1 MTNKKLKLA
10 AMSVALT
17 ACVAAQ
23 PMAAHAVEGPD
34 PAEDNAAPQAEP
46 VAESST
52 PAPVAEEG
60 EKQEKVGEQ
69 EEFFPPPVNEEAKSE
84 EQAPAFGP
92 GTKTDDIIIDY
103 KPAEK
108 PEEPGESGKDG
119 ETDGSEGSGETDE
132 TENPDGTYVKGD
144 VIDNSKKDEATGKD
158 GKIGE
163 ATKEETPDSS
173 SSTTVVDPDA
183 EVKKGDPVVGKDED
197 GNTTITTP
205 TETTGTETTTTTG
218 TGKADSSTTIT
229 DTKKGE
235 EINLDDELGKDVR
248 PDWKTDKDAKL
259 GDYTVDKVEPAK
271 DGNSKTLTL
280 KKTSPTEEK
289 EMAAEDIAKLLD
301 VPEGGVEK
309 KEELDE
315 EGNPKTTYTLKK
327 EEISTDENGNTV
339 TRVTY
344 YKITGNTVET
354 TTETTLVLKV
364 EKGTVDVNNE
374 DLTTEIELPS
384 ITAKNTDETKTDV
397 IEISSEKLG
406 EMLQDEYYN
415 NVTGEY
421 VYTENVDGK
430 EYTYKVKKMEDSK
443 PLTNAQLAERLGEGF
458 TGDDN
463 GVYYKGEKLTFDQ
476 MEAVRKTLSYTVEVT
491 EVTKTPG
498 QVEGGQESI
507 ESAKETAK
515 LEAIKAALT
524 DAARNAGINVET
536 DDFKNQ
542 LNTIDPT
549 GKGQLN
555 LSYTDADGNVH
566 TVTLRYNGATV
577 SAPQPGTPDSSKD
590 TETRKD
596 VTDNVITGTAYVTG
610 SNTWTESGS
619 LNGTYVKPG
628 SGELPSLD
636 GWTIASKD
644 PEKGTTTYKKEDT
657 VTSPDGTSTKITRTC
672 TITESSASLSDTEKE
687 EIAWAELLNQHP
699 EYKNKDELK
708 AAGYNIN
715 ISSMDFS
722 GIKCVEWTID
732 ELSES
737 TKTDAKDLNDKLVIP
752 GGKNWS
758 IDEKARTI
766 TVDGKTYDKV
776 TKTNDGYTCTVEDK
790 NGVKTTYTFTKQ
802 AGAPLTPEEIQ
813 TALAGQYSVSADSIR
828 LNADGKTATFTK
840 GNETITVDY
849 STLSETLTVRKDVHT
864 SSSVTDIIK
873 DNKDLE
879 KAYDELWKQIQEIQ
893 SKLLP
898 GEELWIGN
906 LEVTDKTEKTDII
919 KYFTTA
925 ISPENMSKDEL
936 IKALQEQER
945 IAKNSTYVANKGSDY
960 EETKKNYYSG
970 EKTDEFKS
978 FSKAPDGSK
987 IEVYWKLTWW
997 GGYYYYTDA
1006 NGQEVRVHSNTVH
1019 YEEQRDDIGHLDLAS
1034 GSKLDLLPDKD
1045 DKVDQTDCVL
1055 VSKNLKLEWNYDAGN
1070 LVNGKGNQL
1079 VGLDSKISWDDEG
1092 GEGNGHY
1099 EYDRGTPNNC
1109 PDKSAYYKLTGTVAY
1124 DPIKENG
1131 SIKLYQGQRGDY
1143 WTPGI
1148 SAEDQAINAYLKAT
1162 GSSKTAASLTKK
1174 ERDAIVGTYV
1184 VQIGTTGTNST
1195 GESGY
1200 QVYLK
1205 SSELT
1210 AYGYM
1215 TRDANT
1221 CINSTYKRQDG
1232 TWGYVGGYDLMISK
1246 LTQVSEGKVVGQTES
1261 TIKTITAPLSI
1272 RSSQDFANRLLELNK
1287 QTTTHKTSESATAYG
1302 ENTSGGFDGA
1312 YTQNKSET
1320 VTGSGTGKGHYTTF
1334 TEVLKKLFTGSGSK
1348 EHDEGKVSYTYRTT
1362 DKVDTTPVSK
1372 ETVTTT
1378 DAHVDYNYTSIETR
1392 TVTVNGEET
1401 VIVPPVTPP
1410 VDPDT
1415 PDGPVEDE
1423 TPDEVM
1429 TPETPELPAVQD
1441 AAPDEVVLPAEPEL
1455 PAVQDA
1461 TALPQTG
1468 VNWMAALGMAF
1479 SGMLLTIAG
1488 AFASLKYKEKH

>member
-1 MTNKKLKLA
+1 M
-10 AMSVALT
+10 
-17 ACVAAQ
+17 
-23 PMAAHAVEGPD
+23 
-34 PAEDNAAPQAEP
+34 
-46 VAESST
+46 
-52 PAPVAEEG
+52 
-60 EKQEKVGEQ
+60 
-69 EEFFPPPVNEEAKSE
+69 NEEAKKDD
-84 EQAPAFGP
+84 QAPAFGP
-92 GTKTDDIIIDY
+92 GTKTDDITIDY

-108 PEEPGESGKDG
+108 PEEPGKSGEDG
-119 ETDGSEGSGETDE
+119 EADGSEGSGETDE

-144 VIDNSKKDEATGKD
+144 VIDNSKKDEATGED

-248 PDWKTDKDAKL
+248 PNWKTDKDAKL
-259 GDYTVDKVEPAK
+259 GDYTVDKVEPAE
-271 DGNSKTLTL
+271 DGNSKELTL

-289 EMAAEDIAKLLD
+289 EMSAEDIAKLLD

-309 KEELDE
+309 KTDD
-315 EGNPKTTYTLKK
+315 EGNTTYTLKK
-327 EEISTDENGNTV
+327 EETSTDENGNTV
-339 TRVTY
+339 TRTTY
-344 YKITGNTVET
+344 YEITGNSVKTR
-354 TTETTLVLKV
+354 TETTLVLKV
-364 EKGTVDVNNE
+364 EKGTVDVNE
-374 DLTTEIELPS
+374 KDLTTKVELPS

-406 EMLQDEYYN
+406 EMLKDEYYN

-430 EYTYKVKKMEDSK
+430 EYTYKVKKTEYTK
-443 PLTNAQLAERLGEGF
+443 PLTHAQLADRLGEGF
-458 TGDDN
+458 SVDADGD
-463 GVYYKGEKLTFDQ
+463 VCYKGEKLNLDQ

-507 ESAKETAK
+507 KSAEETAK

-524 DAARNAGINVET
+524 DAAKKTGINVDSE
-536 DDFKNQ
+536 DFKNQ

-566 TVTLRYNGATV
+566 TVTLRYDGATV
-577 SAPQPGTPDSSKD
+577 SAPEPGSSDPSKN
-590 TETRKD
+590 TETREDIKD
-596 VTDNVITGTAYVTG
+596 YTVTGTAYVTG

-628 SGELPSLD
+628 SGELPSLE
-636 GWTIASKD
+636 GWTFDGID
-644 PEKGTTTYKKEDT
+644 TEKGTTTYKKEET

-672 TITESSASLSDTEKE
+672 TITESSASLTDAEKE
-687 EIAWAELLNQHP
+687 EIAWKELQ
-699 EYKNKDELK
+699 NKTGKDK
-708 AAGYNIN
+708 ATLLQEGYSID
-715 ISSMDFS
+715 IGSMDFS
-722 GIKCVEWTID
+722 GIKRVEWTID
-732 ELSES
+732 TLSES
-737 TKTDAKDLNDKLVIP
+737 TKTDTKDLNDKLVIP

-758 IDEKARTI
+758 IDENAGTI
-766 TVDGKTYDKV
+766 TVDGNIYRNV
-776 TKTNDGYTCTVEDK
+776 TKTDDGYTCTVEDK
-790 NGVKTTYTFTKQ
+790 NGVKTTYTFTKK

-840 GNETITVDY
+840 GDETITVDY

-864 SSSVTDIIK
+864 SSSVTGIIK
-873 DNKDLE
+873 DDKDLE

-893 SKLLP
+893 SKLQP
-898 GEELWIGN
+898 GEELRIG
-906 LEVTDKTEKTDII
+906 ETKIDSTTKKEDII
-919 KYFTTA
+919 KYFTKA
-925 ISPENMSKDEL
+925 ISPDDMSKDEL

-970 EKTDEFKS
+970 EKTGEFKY

-987 IEVYWKLTWW
+987 IEVYWKSTWGW
-997 GGYYYYTDA
+997 NGYYYYTDA
-1006 NGQEVRVHSNTVH
+1006 NGQEVRVDSNTVH
-1019 YEEQRDDIGHLDLAS
+1019 SEEQRDDIGHLDLAS
-1034 GSKLDLLPDKD
+1034 GSKLDLLPDED
-1045 DKVDQTDCVL
+1045 GKVNQTDCVL
-1055 VSKNLKLEWNYDAGN
+1055 VSKNLKLEWNYDAGK
-1070 LVNGKGNQL
+1070 LVNGKDNQT

-1092 GEGNGHY
+1092 GKGSGHY
-1099 EYDRGTPNNC
+1099 EYDRGNRNNN

-1131 SIKLYQGQRGDY
+1131 SIKLYQGQWGDY
-1143 WTPGI
+1143 WNPGI
-1148 SAEDQAINAYLKAT
+1148 SAEDEAINAYLKAT
-1162 GSSKTAASLTKK
+1162 GSSKTYRDLTTK
-1174 ERDAIVGTYV
+1174 ERNAIVGTYV
-1184 VQIGTTGTNST
+1184 VKIGTTGTNST

-1215 TRDANT
+1215 SRDANT

-1287 QTTTHKTSESATAYG
+1287 QTTTTHKTGEGATAYG
-1302 ENTSGGFDGA
+1302 ENTSGDFDGT
-1312 YTQNKSET
+1312 YTQKKSET
-1320 VTGSGTGKGHYTTF
+1320 VEGSGTGKGHYTTF
-1334 TEVLKKLFTGSGSK
+1334 TEVLKKIFSGSGSK
-1348 EHDEGKVSYTYRTT
+1348 EHDEGSVSYTHRTT
-1362 DKVDTTPVSK
+1362 DKVNTTPVSK

-1378 DAHVDYNYTSIETR
+1378 DAHVGYNYTSIETR

-1423 TPDEVM
+1423 TPDEVV
-1429 TPETPELPAVQD
+1429 TPETPELPPVQD
-1441 AAPDEVVLPAEPEL
+1441 ATPDAPVLPSDAVL

-1461 TALPQTG
+1461 LPQTG
-1468 VNWMAALGMAF
+1468 MNWMAALGMAF

>member
-69 EEFFPPPVNEEAKSE
+69 EEFTPPVNEEAKSE

-205 TETTGTETTTTTG
+205 TETTGTQTTTTTG

-259 GDYTVDKVEPAK
+259 GGYTVDKVEPAK

-280 KKTSPTEEK
+280 KKTSEPETK
-289 EMAAEDIAKLLD
+289 EMSAEDVAKLLD

-309 KEELDE
+309 KTDD
-315 EGNPKTTYTLKK
+315 EGNTTYTLKK
-327 EEISTDENGNTV
+327 EETSTDENGNTV
-339 TRVTY
+339 TRTTY
-344 YKITGNTVET
+344 YEITGNSVKTR
-354 TTETTLVLKV
+354 TETTLVLKV
-364 EKGTVDVNNE
+364 EKGTVDVDDK
-374 DLTTEIELPS
+374 DLTTKVELPS

-406 EMLQDEYYN
+406 EMLKDEYYN
-415 NVTGEY
+415 NDTGEY
-421 VYTENVDGK
+421 VYTETDANGK
-430 EYTYKVKKMEDSK
+430 EYTYKVKKTEDTK
-443 PLTNAQLAERLGEGF
+443 QLTNKQLADRLGEGF
-458 TGDDN
+458 TADDN
-463 GVYYKGEKLTFDQ
+463 GVYYKGEKLNLDQ
-476 MEAVRKTLSYTVEVT
+476 MEAVRKTLSYTVAVT
-491 EVTKTPG
+491 EVTKNEG

-507 ESAKETAK
+507 KSAEETAK

-566 TVTLRYNGATV
+566 TVTLRYDGATV
-577 SAPQPGTPDSSKD
+577 SAPQPGSSDPSKD

-644 PEKGTTTYKKEDT
+644 PEKGTTTYKKEET
-657 VTSPDGTSTKITRTC
+657 VTSPDGTRTKITRTC

-687 EIAWAELLNQHP
+687 EIAWKELQ
-699 EYKNKDELK
+699 NKTGKDK
-708 AAGYNIN
+708 ATLLQEGYSID
-715 ISSMDFS
+715 IGSMDFS
-722 GIKCVEWTID
+722 GIKRVEWTID
-732 ELSES
+732 TLSES
-737 TKTDAKDLNDKLVIP
+737 TKTDTKDLNDKLVIP

-758 IDEKARTI
+758 IDENAGTI
-766 TVDGKTYDKV
+766 TVDGNIYRNV
-776 TKTNDGYTCTVEDK
+776 TKTDDGYTCTVEDK
-790 NGVKTTYTFTKQ
+790 NGVKTTYTFTKK

-840 GNETITVDY
+840 GDETITVDY

-864 SSSVTDIIK
+864 SSSVTGIIK
-873 DNKDLE
+873 DDKDLE

-893 SKLLP
+893 SKLQP
-898 GEELWIGN
+898 GEELRIG
-906 LEVTDKTEKTDII
+906 ETKIDSTTKKEDII
-919 KYFTTA
+919 KYFTKA
-925 ISPENMSKDEL
+925 ISPDDMSKDEL

-945 IAKNSTYVANKGSDY
+945 IAKSSTYIANKGSDY

-970 EKTDEFKS
+970 EKTGEFKY

-987 IEVYWKLTWW
+987 IEVYWKSTWGW
-997 GGYYYYTDA
+997 NGYYYYTDA
-1006 NGQEVRVHSNTVH
+1006 NGHEVRVDSNTVH
-1019 YEEQRDDIGHLDLAS
+1019 SEEQRDDIKHLDLAS
-1034 GSKLDLLPDKD
+1034 GSKLDLLPDED
-1045 DKVDQTDCVL
+1045 GKVNQTDCVL
-1055 VSKNLKLEWNYDAGN
+1055 VSKDLKLEWNYDAGN
-1070 LVNGKGNQL
+1070 LVNGKGNQT

-1092 GEGNGHY
+1092 GEGSGHY
-1099 EYDRGTPNNC
+1099 EYDRGNRNNN

-1131 SIKLYQGQRGDY
+1131 SIKLYQGGYDGWY
-1143 WTPGI
+1143 WV

-1184 VQIGTTGTNST
+1184 VKIGTTGTNST

-1215 TRDANT
+1215 SRDANT

-1232 TWGYVGGYDLMISK
+1232 TWGYVGGYDLMISE
-1246 LTQVSEGKVVGQTES
+1246 LTQVREGKVVGQTES

-1272 RSSQDFANRLLELNK
+1272 RSSQDFAKRLLELNK
-1287 QTTTHKTSESATAYG
+1287 QTTTTHKTGEGATAYG
-1302 ENTSGGFDGA
+1302 ENTSGDFDGT
-1312 YTQNKSET
+1312 YTQKKSET
-1320 VTGSGTGKGHYTTF
+1320 VEGSGTGKGHYTTF
-1334 TEVLKKLFTGSGSK
+1334 TEVLKKIFSGSGSK

-1362 DKVDTTPVSK
+1362 DKVNTTPVSK

-1378 DAHVDYNYTSIETR
+1378 DAHVGYNYTSIETR
-1392 TVTVNGEET
+1392 KVTVNGEET

-1423 TPDEVM
+1423 TPDEVV
-1429 TPETPELPAVQD
+1429 TPETPELPPVQD
-1441 AAPDEVVLPAEPEL
+1441 ATPDAPVLPSDAVL
-1455 PAVQDA
+1455 PAVQD
-1461 TALPQTG
+1461 ALPQTG

-1479 SGMLLTIAG
+1479 SGMLLMVVG
-1488 AFASLKYKEKH
+1488 AFTSLKYKEKH

>member
-34 PAEDNAAPQAEP
+34 SVEDNAAPQAEP
-46 VAESST
+46 VAESPT

-60 EKQEKVGEQ
+60 EKQEEAGEQ
-69 EEFFPPPVNEEAKSE
+69 EEFVPPENDEAKKDD
-84 EQAPAFGP
+84 QAPAFGP

-108 PEEPGESGKDG
+108 PDE
-119 ETDGSEGSGETDE
+119 SGETDE

-144 VIDNSKKDEATGKD
+144 VIDNSKKDEATGED

-205 TETTGTETTTTTG
+205 TETTGTQTTTTTG

-248 PDWKTDKDAKL
+248 PDWKTDKDATL
-259 GDYTVDKVEPAK
+259 GDYTVKEVEPSE

-280 KKTSPTEEK
+280 KKTSDSETK
-289 EMAAEDIAKLLD
+289 EMSAEDVAKLLD
-301 VPEGGVEK
+301 VPEDGVEK
-309 KEELDE
+309 KTDDE
-315 EGNPKTTYTLKK
+315 GKTTYILKK
-327 EEISTDENGNTV
+327 EETSTDENGNTV

-354 TTETTLVLKV
+354 TTETTLKLKV
-364 EKGTVDVNNE
+364 EKGTVDVDE
-374 DLTTEIELPS
+374 KDLTTKVELPS

-406 EMLQDEYYN
+406 EMLKDEYYN

-430 EYTYKVKKMEDSK
+430 EYTYKVKKTENTK
-443 PLTNAQLAERLGEGF
+443 PLTNEQLANRLGEGF
-458 TGDDN
+458 TADAN
-463 GVYYKGEKLTFDQ
+463 GVYYKGEKLNLDQ
-476 MEAVRKTLSYTVEVT
+476 MEAVRKTLSYTVAVT
-491 EVTKTPG
+491 EITKNEG

-507 ESAKETAK
+507 KSAEETAK

-524 DAARNAGINVET
+524 DAAKKTGINVDSE
-536 DDFKNQ
+536 DFKNQ

-577 SAPQPGTPDSSKD
+577 STDLGTPDSSKD
-590 TETRKD
+590 TETREDVKD
-596 VTDNVITGTAYVTG
+596 YTVTGTAYVTG

-628 SGELPSLD
+628 SGELPSLE
-636 GWTIASKD
+636 GWTFDGID
-644 PEKGTTTYKKEDT
+644 TEKGTTTYKKEET

-672 TITESSASLSDTEKE
+672 TITESSASLSDAEKAD
-687 EIAWAELLNQHP
+687 IAWAELLKQHP
-699 EYKNKDELK
+699 EYKNEDELK
-708 AAGYNIN
+708 AAGYNID
-715 ISSMDFS
+715 IGSMDFS
-722 GIKCVEWTID
+722 GIKRVEWTIGT
-732 ELSES
+732 LSES
-737 TKTDAKDLNDKLVIP
+737 TKTDTKDLNDKLVIP

-758 IDEKARTI
+758 IDEKAGTI
-766 TVDGKTYDKV
+766 TVDGNIYRNV

-802 AGAPLTPEEIQ
+802 AGAPLTPDEIQ

-840 GNETITVDY
+840 GDETITVDY

-864 SSSVTDIIK
+864 SSSVTGIIK
-873 DNKDLE
+873 DDKDLE

-893 SKLLP
+893 SKLQP
-898 GEELWIGN
+898 GEELRIG
-906 LEVTDKTEKTDII
+906 ETKIDSTTKKEDII
-919 KYFTTA
+919 KYFTKA
-925 ISPENMSKDEL
+925 ISPDNMSKDEL

-970 EKTDEFKS
+970 EKTDEFKY

-987 IEVYWKLTWW
+987 IEVYWKWTRW

-1006 NGQEVRVHSNTVH
+1006 NGQEVRVHCNTVH
-1019 YEEQRDDIGHLDLAS
+1019 SEEQRDDIGHLDLAS
-1034 GSKLDLLPDKD
+1034 GSKLDLLPDED
-1045 DKVDQTDCVL
+1045 GKVNQTDCVL
-1055 VSKNLKLEWNYDAGN
+1055 VSKDLKLEWNYDAGN
-1070 LVNGKGNQL
+1070 LVNGKGNQT

-1092 GEGNGHY
+1092 GEGSGHY
-1099 EYDRGTPNNC
+1099 EYDRGNRNNN

-1124 DPIKENG
+1124 DPIKDKDG
-1131 SIKLYQGQRGDY
+1131 SIKLYQGQWGDY
-1143 WTPGI
+1143 WNPGI
-1148 SAEDQAINAYLKAT
+1148 SAEDEAINAYLKAT
-1162 GSSKTAASLTKK
+1162 GSSKTYRDLTTK
-1174 ERDAIVGTYV
+1174 ERNAIVGTYV
-1184 VQIGTTGTNST
+1184 VKIGTTGTNST

-1215 TRDANT
+1215 SRDANT

-1232 TWGYVGGYDLMISK
+1232 TWGYVGGYDLMISE
-1246 LTQVSEGKVVGQTES
+1246 LTQVREGKVVGQTES

-1272 RSSQDFANRLLELNK
+1272 RSSQDFAKRLLELNK
-1287 QTTTHKTSESATAYG
+1287 QTTTHKTGEGATAYG
-1302 ENTSGGFDGA
+1302 ENTSGDFDGT
-1312 YTQNKSET
+1312 YTQKKSET
-1320 VTGSGTGKGHYTTF
+1320 VEGSGTGKGHYTTF
-1334 TEVLKKLFTGSGSK
+1334 TEVLKKIFSGSGSK
-1348 EHDEGKVSYTYRTT
+1348 EHDEGKVSYTHRTT
-1362 DKVDTTPVSK
+1362 DKVNTTPVSK

-1378 DAHVDYNYTSIETR
+1378 AAHVGYNYTSIETR

-1401 VIVPPVTPP
+1401 VIVPPV
-1410 VDPDT
+1410 DPDT
-1415 PDGPVEDE
+1415 PDDPVEDE
-1423 TPDEVM
+1423 TPDEVV
-1429 TPETPELPAVQD
+1429 TPETPELPPVQD
-1441 AAPDEVVLPAEPEL
+1441 ATPDAPVLPSDAVL
-1455 PAVQDA
+1455 PAVQD
-1461 TALPQTG
+1461 ALPQTG

>member
-1 MTNKKLKLA
+1 M
-10 AMSVALT
+10 
-17 ACVAAQ
+17 
-23 PMAAHAVEGPD
+23 
-34 PAEDNAAPQAEP
+34 
-46 VAESST
+46 
-52 PAPVAEEG
+52 
-60 EKQEKVGEQ
+60 
-69 EEFFPPPVNEEAKSE
+69 NEEAKKDD
-84 EQAPAFGP
+84 QAPAFGP

-108 PEEPGESGKDG
+108 PEEPGKSGEDG
-119 ETDGSEGSGETDE
+119 EADGSEGSGETDE

-235 EINLDDELGKDVR
+235 EIDLNKELGEVR
-248 PDWKTDKDAKL
+248 PDWKTDKDATL
-259 GDYTVDKVEPAK
+259 GDYTVKEVEPSE
-271 DGNSKTLTL
+271 DGNSKELTL

-309 KEELDE
+309 KTDD
-315 EGNPKTTYTLKK
+315 EGNTTYTLKK
-327 EEISTDENGNTV
+327 EETSTDENGNTV
-339 TRVTY
+339 TRTTY
-344 YKITGNTVET
+344 YEITGTSVKT
-354 TTETTLVLKV
+354 RTETTLKLKV
-364 EKGTVDVNNE
+364 EKGTETKKDQ
-374 DLTTEIELPS
+374 DLSTEAELPDS
-384 ITAKNTDETKTDV
+384 ITVKNGKSELKVSKDILEKALDNGGTYTDTDKNITYTVTKK
-397 IEISSEKLG
+397 EESSTKLSN
-406 EMLQDEYYN
+406 E
-415 NVTGEY
+415 
-421 VYTENVDGK
+421 
-430 EYTYKVKKMEDSK
+430 
-443 PLTNAQLAERLGEGF
+443 QLAKRLGDGF
-458 TGDDN
+458 TYNAADDSIS
-463 GVYYKGEKLTFDQ
+463 YKGEKLTISQND
-476 MEAVRKTLSYTVEVT
+476 VYRKLLSYDVTVT
-491 EVTKTPG
+491 ETIKNEG
-498 QVEGGQESI
+498 QVEGGQASI
-507 ESAKETAK
+507 DKANNDAK

-524 DAARNAGINVET
+524 DAAKKTGINVDSE
-536 DDFKNQ
+536 DFKNQ

-566 TVTLRYNGATV
+566 TVTLRYDGATV
-577 SAPQPGTPDSSKD
+577 SAPQPGSSDPSKD
-590 TETRKD
+590 TETREDIKD
-596 VTDNVITGTAYVTG
+596 YTVTGTAYVTG

-619 LNGTYVKPG
+619 LNGTHVKPG
-628 SGELPSLD
+628 SGELPSLE
-636 GWTIASKD
+636 GWTFDGID
-644 PEKGTTTYKKEDT
+644 TEKGTTTYKKEET

-672 TITESSASLSDTEKE
+672 TITESSASLSDAEKE
-687 EIAWAELLNQHP
+687 EIAWKELQ
-699 EYKNKDELK
+699 NKTGKDK
-708 AAGYNIN
+708 ATLLQEGYSID
-715 ISSMDFS
+715 IGSMDFS
-722 GIKCVEWTID
+722 GIKRVEWTID
-732 ELSES
+732 TLSES
-737 TKTDAKDLNDKLVIP
+737 TKTDTKDLNDKLVIP

-758 IDEKARTI
+758 IDENAGTI
-766 TVDGKTYDKV
+766 TVDGNIYRNV
-776 TKTNDGYTCTVEDK
+776 TKTDDGYTCTVEDK
-790 NGVKTTYTFTKQ
+790 NGVKTTYTFTKK

-840 GNETITVDY
+840 GDETITVDY

-864 SSSVTDIIK
+864 SSSVTGIIK
-873 DNKDLE
+873 DDKDLE

-893 SKLLP
+893 SKLQP
-898 GEELWIGN
+898 GEELRIG
-906 LEVTDKTEKTDII
+906 ETKIDSTTKKEDII
-919 KYFTTA
+919 KYFTKA
-925 ISPENMSKDEL
+925 ISPDNMSKDEL

-970 EKTDEFKS
+970 EKTGEFKY

-987 IEVYWKLTWW
+987 IEVYWKSTWGW
-997 GGYYYYTDA
+997 NGYYYYTDA
-1006 NGQEVRVHSNTVH
+1006 NGHEVRVDSNTVH
-1019 YEEQRDDIGHLDLAS
+1019 SEEQRDDIGHLDLAS
-1034 GSKLDLLPDKD
+1034 GSKLDLLPDED
-1045 DKVDQTDCVL
+1045 GKVNQTDCVL
-1055 VSKNLKLEWNYDAGN
+1055 VSKNLKLEWNYDAGK
-1070 LVNGKGNQL
+1070 LVNGKDNQT

-1092 GEGNGHY
+1092 GEGDGHY
-1099 EYDRGTPNNC
+1099 EYDRGNPNKN

-1124 DPIKENG
+1124 DPIKDKDG
-1131 SIKLYQGQRGDY
+1131 SIKLYQGQWGDY
-1143 WTPGI
+1143 WNPGI
-1148 SAEDQAINAYLKAT
+1148 SAEDEAINAYLKAT
-1162 GSSKTAASLTKK
+1162 GSSKTYRDLTTK
-1174 ERDAIVGTYV
+1174 ERNAIVGTYV
-1184 VQIGTTGTNST
+1184 VKIGTTGTNST

-1215 TRDANT
+1215 SRDANT

-1232 TWGYVGGYDLMISK
+1232 TWGYVGGYDLMISE
-1246 LTQVSEGKVVGQTES
+1246 LTQVREGKVVGQTES

-1272 RSSQDFANRLLELNK
+1272 RSSQDFAKRLLELNK
-1287 QTTTHKTSESATAYG
+1287 QTTTTHKTGEGATAYG
-1302 ENTSGGFDGA
+1302 ENTSGDFDGT
-1312 YTQNKSET
+1312 YTQKKSET
-1320 VTGSGTGKGHYTTF
+1320 VEGSGTGKGHYTTF
-1334 TEVLKKLFTGSGSK
+1334 TEVLKKIFSGSGSK
-1348 EHDEGKVSYTYRTT
+1348 EHDEGSVSYTHRTT
-1362 DKVDTTPVSK
+1362 DKVNTTPVSK

-1378 DAHVDYNYTSIETR
+1378 DAHVGYNYTSIETR

-1410 VDPDT
+1410 ET
-1415 PDGPVEDE
+1415 PVEDE
-1423 TPDEVM
+1423 TPDEVV
-1429 TPETPELPAVQD
+1429 TPETPELPPVQD
-1441 AAPDEVVLPAEPEL
+1441 ATPDAPVLPSDAVL
-1455 PAVQDA
+1455 PAVQD
-1461 TALPQTG
+1461 ALPQTG

>member
-34 PAEDNAAPQAEP
+34 SVEDNAAPQAEP
-46 VAESST
+46 
-52 PAPVAEEG
+52 APVEGKTAEGEVEG
-60 EKQEKVGEQ
+60 EEEKQE
-69 EEFFPPPVNEEAKSE
+69 EFTPPRVNEEAKSE

-92 GTKTDDIIIDY
+92 GTKTDDITIDY

-108 PEEPGESGKDG
+108 PEEPGKSGEDG
-119 ETDGSEGSGETDE
+119 EADGSEGSGETDE

-158 GKIGE
+158 GKIGT

-235 EINLDDELGKDVR
+235 EIDLNKELGEVR
-248 PDWKTDKDAKL
+248 PDWKTDKDATL
-259 GDYTVDKVEPAK
+259 GDYTVKEVEPSE
-271 DGNSKTLTL
+271 DGNSKELTL

-309 KEELDE
+309 KTDD
-315 EGNPKTTYTLKK
+315 EGNTTYTLKK
-327 EEISTDENGNTV
+327 EETSTDENGNTV
-339 TRVTY
+339 TRTTY
-344 YKITGNTVET
+344 YEITGTSVKT
-354 TTETTLVLKV
+354 RTETTLKLKV
-364 EKGTVDVNNE
+364 EKGTETKKDQ
-374 DLTTEIELPS
+374 DLSTEAELPDS
-384 ITAKNTDETKTDV
+384 ITVKNGKSELKVSKDILEKALDNGGTYTDTDKNITYTVTKK
-397 IEISSEKLG
+397 EESSTKLSN
-406 EMLQDEYYN
+406 E
-415 NVTGEY
+415 
-421 VYTENVDGK
+421 
-430 EYTYKVKKMEDSK
+430 
-443 PLTNAQLAERLGEGF
+443 QLAKRLGDGF
-458 TGDDN
+458 TYNAADDSIS
-463 GVYYKGEKLTFDQ
+463 YKGEKLTISQND
-476 MEAVRKTLSYTVEVT
+476 VYRKLLSYDVTVT
-491 EVTKTPG
+491 ETIKNEG
-498 QVEGGQESI
+498 QVEGGQASI
-507 ESAKETAK
+507 DKANNDAK

-524 DAARNAGINVET
+524 DAAKKTGINVDSE
-536 DDFKNQ
+536 DFKNQ

-566 TVTLRYNGATV
+566 TVTLRYDGATV
-577 SAPQPGTPDSSKD
+577 SAPQPGSSDPSKD
-590 TETRKD
+590 TETREDIKD
-596 VTDNVITGTAYVTG
+596 YTVTGTAYVTG

-628 SGELPSLD
+628 SGELPSLE
-636 GWTIASKD
+636 GWTFDGID
-644 PEKGTTTYKKEDT
+644 TEKGTTTYKKEET

-672 TITESSASLSDTEKE
+672 TITESSASLSDAEKE
-687 EIAWAELLNQHP
+687 EIAWKELQ
-699 EYKNKDELK
+699 NKTGKDK
-708 AAGYNIN
+708 ATLLQEGYSID
-715 ISSMDFS
+715 IGSMDFS
-722 GIKCVEWTID
+722 GIKRVEWTID
-732 ELSES
+732 TLSES
-737 TKTDAKDLNDKLVIP
+737 TKTDTKDLNDKLVIP

-758 IDEKARTI
+758 IDENAGTI
-766 TVDGKTYDKV
+766 TVDGNIYRNV
-776 TKTNDGYTCTVEDK
+776 TKTDDGYTCTVEDK
-790 NGVKTTYTFTKQ
+790 NGVKTTYTFTKK

-840 GNETITVDY
+840 GDETITVDY

-864 SSSVTDIIK
+864 SSSVTGIIK
-873 DNKDLE
+873 DDKDLE

-893 SKLLP
+893 SKLQP
-898 GEELWIGN
+898 GEELRIG
-906 LEVTDKTEKTDII
+906 ETKIDSTTKKEDII
-919 KYFTTA
+919 KYFTKA
-925 ISPENMSKDEL
+925 ISPDNMSKDEL

-970 EKTDEFKS
+970 EKTGEFKY

-987 IEVYWKLTWW
+987 IEVYWKSTWGW
-997 GGYYYYTDA
+997 NGYYYYTDA
-1006 NGQEVRVHSNTVH
+1006 NGHEVRVDSNTVH
-1019 YEEQRDDIGHLDLAS
+1019 SEEQRDDIGHLDLAS
-1034 GSKLDLLPDKD
+1034 GSKLDLLPDED
-1045 DKVDQTDCVL
+1045 GKVNQTDCVL
-1055 VSKNLKLEWNYDAGN
+1055 VSKNLKLEWNYDAGK
-1070 LVNGKGNQL
+1070 LVNGKDNQT

-1092 GEGNGHY
+1092 GEGDGHY
-1099 EYDRGTPNNC
+1099 EYDRGNPNKN

-1124 DPIKENG
+1124 DPIKDKDG
-1131 SIKLYQGQRGDY
+1131 SIKLYQGQWGDY
-1143 WTPGI
+1143 WNPGI
-1148 SAEDQAINAYLKAT
+1148 SAEDEAINAYLKAT
-1162 GSSKTAASLTKK
+1162 GSSKTYRDLTTK
-1174 ERDAIVGTYV
+1174 ERNAIVGTYV
-1184 VQIGTTGTNST
+1184 VKIGTTGTNST

-1215 TRDANT
+1215 SRDANT

-1232 TWGYVGGYDLMISK
+1232 TWGYVGGYDLMISE
-1246 LTQVSEGKVVGQTES
+1246 LTQVREGKVVGQTES

-1272 RSSQDFANRLLELNK
+1272 RSSQDFAKRLLELNK
-1287 QTTTHKTSESATAYG
+1287 QTTTTHKTGEGATAYG
-1302 ENTSGGFDGA
+1302 ENTSGDFDGT
-1312 YTQNKSET
+1312 YTQKKSET
-1320 VTGSGTGKGHYTTF
+1320 VEGSGTGKGHYTTF
-1334 TEVLKKLFTGSGSK
+1334 TEVLKKIFSGSGSK
-1348 EHDEGKVSYTYRTT
+1348 EHDEGSVSYTHRTT
-1362 DKVDTTPVSK
+1362 DKVNTTPVSK

-1378 DAHVDYNYTSIETR
+1378 DAHVGYNYTSIETR

-1410 VDPDT
+1410 ET
-1415 PDGPVEDE
+1415 PVEDE
-1423 TPDEVM
+1423 TPDEVV
-1429 TPETPELPAVQD
+1429 TPETPELPPVQD
-1441 AAPDEVVLPAEPEL
+1441 ATPDAPVLPSDAVL
-1455 PAVQDA
+1455 PAVQD
-1461 TALPQTG
+1461 ALPQTG

>member
-34 PAEDNAAPQAEP
+34 SVEDNAAPQAEP
-46 VAESST
+46 
-52 PAPVAEEG
+52 APVEGKTAEG
-60 EKQEKVGEQ
+60 EVEGEEKKQ
-69 EEFFPPPVNEEAKSE
+69 EEFVPPENDEAKKGD
-84 EQAPAFGP
+84 QAPAFGP

-108 PEEPGESGKDG
+108 PEEPGE
-119 ETDGSEGSGETDE
+119 TDE
-132 TENPDGTYVKGD
+132 TENPDSTYVKGD
-144 VIDNSKKDEATGKD
+144 VIDNNKKNEETGKD

-248 PDWKTDKDAKL
+248 PDWSTDEKAKL
-259 GDYTVDKVEPAK
+259 GDYTVKEVEPSE

-280 KKTSPTEEK
+280 KKTSEPETK
-289 EMAAEDIAKLLD
+289 KMSAEDVAKLLD

-309 KEELDE
+309 KTDD
-315 EGNPKTTYTLKK
+315 EGNTTYTLKK
-327 EEISTDENGNTV
+327 EETSTDENGNTV

-344 YKITGNTVET
+344 YEITGNSVKTR
-354 TTETTLVLKV
+354 TETTLVLKV
-364 EKGTVDVNNE
+364 EKGTVDVDDK
-374 DLTTEIELPS
+374 DLTTEIKLPS

-430 EYTYKVKKMEDSK
+430 EYTYKVKKTEDSK

-491 EVTKTPG
+491 EITKTPG

-507 ESAKETAK
+507 KSAEETAK

-687 EIAWAELLNQHP
+687 EIAWNELQ
-699 EYKNKDELK
+699 NKTGKDK
-708 AAGYNIN
+708 ATLIQEGYSID
-715 ISSMDFS
+715 IGSMDFS
-722 GIKCVEWTID
+722 GIKRVEWTID

-758 IDEKARTI
+758 IDEKAGTI

-840 GNETITVDY
+840 GDETITVDY

-987 IEVYWKLTWW
+987 IEVYWKSTWW

-1070 LVNGKGNQL
+1070 LVNGKGNQP

-1092 GEGNGHY
+1092 GEGDGHY
-1099 EYDRGTPNNC
+1099 EYDRGNPNNC

-1131 SIKLYQGQRGDY
+1131 NIKLYQGGYDG
-1143 WTPGI
+1143 WHWV

-1174 ERDAIVGTYV
+1174 ERNAIVGTYV
-1184 VQIGTTGTNST
+1184 VKIGTTDTNST

-1205 SSELT
+1205 TSELT

-1334 TEVLKKLFTGSGSK
+1334 TEVLKKLFSGKGETSYDTGS
-1348 EHDEGKVSYTYRTT
+1348 VSYSYRTPDEVIT
-1362 DKVDTTPVSK
+1362 SAVSK
-1372 ETVTTT
+1372 TTKTTT

-1410 VDPDT
+1410 ET
-1415 PDGPVEDE
+1415 PVEDE
-1423 TPDEVM
+1423 TPDEVV
-1429 TPETPELPAVQD
+1429 TPETPELPPVQD
-1441 AAPDEVVLPAEPEL
+1441 AAPDDAAPETPVLPSDAVL
-1455 PAVQDA
+1455 PAVQD
-1461 TALPQTG
+1461 ALPQTG

>member
-1 MTNKKLKLA
+1 M
-10 AMSVALT
+10 
-17 ACVAAQ
+17 
-23 PMAAHAVEGPD
+23 
-34 PAEDNAAPQAEP
+34 
-46 VAESST
+46 
-52 PAPVAEEG
+52 
-60 EKQEKVGEQ
+60 
-69 EEFFPPPVNEEAKSE
+69 NEEAKSE

-92 GTKTDDIIIDY
+92 GTKTDDITIDY

-108 PEEPGESGKDG
+108 PEQPGKSGEDG
-119 ETDGSEGSGETDE
+119 EADGSEGSGETDE

-158 GKIGE
+158 GKIGT

-259 GDYTVDKVEPAK
+259 GGYTVDKVEPAK

-280 KKTSPTEEK
+280 KKTSEPETK
-289 EMAAEDIAKLLD
+289 EMSAEDVAKLLD
-301 VPEGGVEK
+301 VPEDGVEK
-309 KEELDE
+309 KTDDE
-315 EGNPKTTYTLKK
+315 GKTTYILKK
-327 EEISTDENGNTV
+327 EETSTDENGNTV
-339 TRVTY
+339 TRTTY
-344 YKITGNTVET
+344 YEITGNSVKTR
-354 TTETTLVLKV
+354 TETTLVLKV
-364 EKGTVDVNNE
+364 EKGTVDVDNE
-374 DLTTEIELPS
+374 DLTTEIKLPS
-384 ITAKNTDETKTDV
+384 IKDE
-397 IEISSEKLG
+397 S
-406 EMLQDEYYN
+406 
-415 NVTGEY
+415 
-421 VYTENVDGK
+421 GK
-430 EYTYKVKKMEDSK
+430 EILSAKQLNDLLKDQKPDKDGTYKIEKEANGKTYLYTITESTDQGTL
-443 PLTNAQLAERLGEGF
+443 LTNKQLADRLGKGF
-458 TGDDN
+458 TADDN

-476 MEAVRKTLSYTVEVT
+476 MDAVRKTLSYTVAVT
-491 EVTKTPG
+491 EITKAPG

-507 ESAKETAK
+507 KSAEETAK

-524 DAARNAGINVET
+524 DAAKKTGINVDSE
-536 DDFKNQ
+536 DFKNQ

-566 TVTLRYNGATV
+566 TVTLRYDGATV
-577 SAPQPGTPDSSKD
+577 SAPQPGSSDPSKN
-590 TETRKD
+590 TETREDVKD
-596 VTDNVITGTAYVTG
+596 NTVTGTAYVTG

-636 GWTIASKD
+636 GWTVASKD
-644 PEKGTTTYKKEDT
+644 PEKGTTTYKKEET

-672 TITESSASLSDTEKE
+672 TITESSASLTDAEKE
-687 EIAWAELLNQHP
+687 EIAWKELQ
-699 EYKNKDELK
+699 NKTGKDK
-708 AAGYNIN
+708 ATLLQEGYSID
-715 ISSMDFS
+715 IGSMDFS
-722 GIKCVEWTID
+722 GIKRVEWTID
-732 ELSES
+732 TLSES
-737 TKTDAKDLNDKLVIP
+737 TKTDTKDLNDKLVIP

-758 IDEKARTI
+758 IDENAGTI
-766 TVDGKTYDKV
+766 TVDGNIYRNV
-776 TKTNDGYTCTVEDK
+776 TKTDDGYTCTVEDK
-790 NGVKTTYTFTKQ
+790 NGVKTTYTFTKK

-840 GNETITVDY
+840 GDETITVDY

-864 SSSVTDIIK
+864 SSSVTGIIK
-873 DNKDLE
+873 DDKDLE

-893 SKLLP
+893 SKLQP
-898 GEELWIGN
+898 GEELRIG
-906 LEVTDKTEKTDII
+906 ETKIDSTTKKEDII
-919 KYFTTA
+919 KYFTKA
-925 ISPENMSKDEL
+925 ISPDDMSKDEL

-970 EKTDEFKS
+970 EKTGEFKY

-987 IEVYWKLTWW
+987 IEVYWKSTWGW
-997 GGYYYYTDA
+997 NGYYYYTDA
-1006 NGQEVRVHSNTVH
+1006 NGHEVRVDSNTVH
-1019 YEEQRDDIGHLDLAS
+1019 SEEQRDDIKHLDLAS
-1034 GSKLDLLPDKD
+1034 GSKLDLLPDED
-1045 DKVDQTDCVL
+1045 GKVNQTDCVL
-1055 VSKNLKLEWNYDAGN
+1055 VSKNLKLEWNYDAGK
-1070 LVNGKGNQL
+1070 LVNGKDNQT

-1092 GEGNGHY
+1092 GEGSGHY
-1099 EYDRGTPNNC
+1099 EYDRGNRNNN

-1131 SIKLYQGQRGDY
+1131 SIKLYQGQWGDY
-1143 WTPGI
+1143 WNPGI
-1148 SAEDQAINAYLKAT
+1148 SAEDEAINAYLKAT
-1162 GSSKTAASLTKK
+1162 GSSKTYRDLTTK
-1174 ERDAIVGTYV
+1174 ERNAIVGTYV
-1184 VQIGTTGTNST
+1184 VKIGTTGTNST

-1215 TRDANT
+1215 SRDANT

-1232 TWGYVGGYDLMISK
+1232 TWGYVGGYDLMISE
-1246 LTQVSEGKVVGQTES
+1246 LTQVREGKVVGQTES

-1272 RSSQDFANRLLELNK
+1272 RSSQDFAKRLLELNK
-1287 QTTTHKTSESATAYG
+1287 QTTTTHKTGEGATAYG
-1302 ENTSGGFDGA
+1302 ENTSGDFDGA
-1312 YTQNKSET
+1312 YTQKKSET
-1320 VTGSGTGKGHYTTF
+1320 VEGSGTGKGHYTTF
-1334 TEVLKKLFTGSGSK
+1334 TEVLKKIFSGSGSK
-1348 EHDEGKVSYTYRTT
+1348 EHDEGSVSYTHRTT
-1362 DKVDTTPVSK
+1362 DKVNTTPVSK

-1392 TVTVNGEET
+1392 KVTVSGEET
-1401 VIVPPVTPP
+1401 VIVPP

-1423 TPDEVM
+1423 IPDEVV
-1429 TPETPELPAVQD
+1429 TPEAPELPPVQDATPDAPVLPSDAVLPAVQD
-1441 AAPDEVVLPAEPEL
+1441 
-1455 PAVQDA
+1455 
-1461 TALPQTG
+1461 ALPQTG

-1488 AFASLKYKEKH
+1488 AFTSLKYKEKH

>member
-46 VAESST
+46 
-52 PAPVAEEG
+52 APVEGKTAEGEVEG
-60 EKQEKVGEQ
+60 EEEKQE
-69 EEFFPPPVNEEAKSE
+69 EFVPPVNDEAKKDD
-84 EQAPAFGP
+84 QAPAFGP

-108 PEEPGESGKDG
+108 PEEPGKSGEDG
-119 ETDGSEGSGETDE
+119 ETDSSEGSGETDE

-205 TETTGTETTTTTG
+205 TETTGTQTTTTTG
-218 TGKADSSTTIT
+218 TGEADSSTTIT

-235 EINLDDELGKDVR
+235 EIDLNKELKNKDGKVKKPTWETKAED
-248 PDWKTDKDAKL
+248 KL
-259 GDYTVDKVEPAK
+259 GDYTVKEVKATEGDP
-271 DGNSKTLTL
+271 NSKTLTL
-280 KKTSPTEEK
+280 KKTSDPETK
-289 EMAAEDIAKLLD
+289 EMSAEDVAKLLD
-301 VPEGGVEK
+301 VPKDGVEK
-309 KEELDE
+309 KTDDE
-315 EGNPKTTYTLKK
+315 GKTTYILKK
-327 EEISTDENGNTV
+327 EETSTDENGNTV

-344 YKITGNTVET
+344 YKITDNTVET

-364 EKGTVDVNNE
+364 EKGTVDVDNE
-374 DLTTEIELPS
+374 DLTTEIKLPS

-406 EMLQDEYYN
+406 KMLDDKNYN
-415 NVTGEY
+415 KDTGEY
-421 VYTENVDGK
+421 VYTETVDGK
-430 EYTYKVKKMEDSK
+430 EYTYKVKKTENTK
-443 PLTNAQLAERLGEGF
+443 PLTPAQLAERLGEGF
-458 TGDDN
+458 TADDN
-463 GVYYKGEKLTFDQ
+463 GVYYKGEKLNFDQ
-476 MEAVRKTLSYTVEVT
+476 MKAVRKTLSYTVEVT

-498 QVEGGQESI
+498 QVEGGEGSI
-507 ESAKETAK
+507 KSAEETAK

-566 TVTLRYNGATV
+566 TVTLRYDGATV
-577 SAPQPGTPDSSKD
+577 SAPQPGSSDPRKD

-628 SGELPSLD
+628 SGELPSLE
-636 GWTIASKD
+636 GWTFDGID
-644 PEKGTTTYKKEDT
+644 TEKGTTIYKKEDT
-657 VTSPDGTSTKITRTC
+657 VTLSDGTITKITRTC

-722 GIKCVEWTID
+722 GIKRVEWTIA

-813 TALAGQYSVSADSIR
+813 TALAGQYSVPADSIR

-840 GNETITVDY
+840 GDETITVDY

-879 KAYDELWKQIQEIQ
+879 KAYDELWKQIQEIR
-893 SKLLP
+893 SKLQP
-898 GEELWIGN
+898 DEELWIG
-906 LEVTDKTEKTDII
+906 KTKIDSTTKKEDII
-919 KYFTTA
+919 KYFTKA

-945 IAKNSTYVANKGSDY
+945 IAKSSTYVANKGSDY

-987 IEVYWKLTWW
+987 IEVYWKSTWW

-1045 DKVDQTDCVL
+1045 GNVDQTDCVL
-1055 VSKNLKLEWNYDAGN
+1055 VSKNLEWNYDAGN
-1070 LVNGKGNQL
+1070 LVNGKGNQP

-1092 GEGNGHY
+1092 GKGNGHY
-1099 EYDRGTPNNC
+1099 EYDRGNPNNC

-1131 SIKLYQGQRGDY
+1131 NIKLYQGGFDDY
-1143 WTPGI
+1143 WYWV

-1162 GSSKTAASLTKK
+1162 GSNKTAASLTKK

-1232 TWGYVGGYDLMISK
+1232 TWGYVGGYDLMISE
-1246 LTQVSEGKVVGQTES
+1246 LTQVREGKVVGQTES

-1272 RSSQDFANRLLELNK
+1272 RSSQDFAKRLLELNK
-1287 QTTTHKTSESATAYG
+1287 QTTTTHKTGEGATAYG
-1302 ENTSGGFDGA
+1302 ENTSGDFDGT
-1312 YTQNKSET
+1312 YTQKKSET
-1320 VTGSGTGKGHYTTF
+1320 VEGSGTGKGHYTTF
-1334 TEVLKKLFTGSGSK
+1334 TEVLKKIFSGSGSK
-1348 EHDEGKVSYTYRTT
+1348 EHDEGSVSYTHRTT
-1362 DKVDTTPVSK
+1362 DKVNTTPVSK

-1378 DAHVDYNYTSIETR
+1378 DAHVGYNYTSIETR

-1410 VDPDT
+1410 VT
-1415 PDGPVEDE
+1415 PPETPVEDE
-1423 TPDEVM
+1423 TPNEVV
-1429 TPETPELPAVQD
+1429 TPETPELPPVQD
-1441 AAPDEVVLPAEPEL
+1441 ATPDAPVLPSDAVL
-1455 PAVQDA
+1455 PAVQD
-1461 TALPQTG
+1461 ALPQTG

>member
-1 MTNKKLKLA
+1 MTNKNLKLA

-34 PAEDNAAPQAEP
+34 SVEDNAAPQAEP
-46 VAESST
+46 
-52 PAPVAEEG
+52 APVEGKTAEGEVEG
-60 EKQEKVGEQ
+60 EEEKQE
-69 EEFFPPPVNEEAKSE
+69 EFVPPENDEAKKDD
-84 EQAPAFGP
+84 QAPAFGP
-92 GTKTDDIIIDY
+92 GTETDDITIDY

-108 PEEPGESGKDG
+108 PEEP
-119 ETDGSEGSGETDE
+119 GETDE

-248 PDWKTDKDAKL
+248 PDWSTDEKAKL
-259 GDYTVDKVEPAK
+259 GDYTVKEVEPSE

-280 KKTSPTEEK
+280 KKTSEPETK
-289 EMAAEDIAKLLD
+289 KMSAEDVAKLLD

-327 EEISTDENGNTV
+327 EETSTDENGNTV

-344 YKITGNTVET
+344 YEITGNSVKT

-430 EYTYKVKKMEDSK
+430 EYTYKVKKTEDSK
-443 PLTNAQLAERLGEGF
+443 PLTNAQLADRLGEGF

-476 MEAVRKTLSYTVEVT
+476 KEAVRKTLSYTVEVT

-507 ESAKETAK
+507 KSAEETAK

-524 DAARNAGINVET
+524 DAAKKTGIDVDSEN
-536 DDFKNQ
+536 FKNQ

-566 TVTLRYNGATV
+566 TVTLRYDGATV
-577 SAPQPGTPDSSKD
+577 SAPQPGSSDPIKD

-596 VTDNVITGTAYVTG
+596 VTDNVITGTAYVNG

-619 LNGTYVKPG
+619 LNGTYVKPD

-636 GWTIASKD
+636 GWTVDTND
-644 PEKGTTTYKKEDT
+644 PEKGTTIYKKEDT
-657 VTSPDGTSTKITRTC
+657 VTSPDGTITKITRTC

-722 GIKCVEWTID
+722 GIKRVEWTID

-758 IDEKARTI
+758 IDEKAGTI

-813 TALAGQYSVSADSIR
+813 TALAGQYSVPADSIR

-840 GNETITVDY
+840 GDETITVDY

-987 IEVYWKLTWW
+987 IEVYWKSTWW

-1070 LVNGKGNQL
+1070 LVNGKGNQP

-1092 GEGNGHY
+1092 GEGDGHY
-1099 EYDRGTPNNC
+1099 EYDRGNPNNC

-1148 SAEDQAINAYLKAT
+1148 SAEDQAINAYLEAT
-1162 GSSKTAASLTKK
+1162 GSNKTAKDLSPK
-1174 ERDAIVGTYV
+1174 ERNAIVGTYV
-1184 VQIGTTGTNST
+1184 VKIGTTGTNST

-1200 QVYLK
+1200 QVYRK
-1205 SSELT
+1205 TSELT

-1287 QTTTHKTSESATAYG
+1287 QTTTHKTSERATAYG

-1312 YTQNKSET
+1312 YTQDKSET

-1334 TEVLKKLFTGSGSK
+1334 TEVLKKLFSGK
-1348 EHDEGKVSYTYRTT
+1348 GDTTHDEGKVSYTHRTT
-1362 DKVDTTPVSK
+1362 DKVNTTPVSK
-1372 ETVTTT
+1372 ETETTT
-1378 DAHVDYNYTSIETR
+1378 NAHVGYNYTSIETR

-1423 TPDEVM
+1423 TPDEVV
-1429 TPETPELPAVQD
+1429 TPETPELPPVQD
-1441 AAPDEVVLPAEPEL
+1441 ATPDDAAPETPVLPSDAVL
-1455 PAVQDA
+1455 PAVQD
-1461 TALPQTG
+1461 ALPQTG

-1488 AFASLKYKEKH
+1488 AFTSLKYKEKH

>member
-34 PAEDNAAPQAEP
+34 SVEDNAAPQAEP
-46 VAESST
+46 
-52 PAPVAEEG
+52 APVEGKTAEGEVEG
-60 EKQEKVGEQ
+60 EEEKQE
-69 EEFFPPPVNEEAKSE
+69 EFVPPVNEEAKSE

-92 GTKTDDIIIDY
+92 GTKTDDITIDY

-108 PEEPGESGKDG
+108 PEEP
-119 ETDGSEGSGETDE
+119 GETDE

-144 VIDNSKKDEATGKD
+144 VIDNNKKNEETGED
-158 GKIGE
+158 GKIGT

-205 TETTGTETTTTTG
+205 TETTGTQTTTTTG

-259 GDYTVDKVEPAK
+259 GGYTVDKVEPAE

-280 KKTSPTEEK
+280 KKTSEPETK
-289 EMAAEDIAKLLD
+289 EMSAEDVAKLLD
-301 VPEGGVEK
+301 VPEDGVEK
-309 KEELDE
+309 KTDD
-315 EGNPKTTYTLKK
+315 EGNTTYILKK
-327 EEISTDENGNTV
+327 EETSTDENGNTV

-354 TTETTLVLKV
+354 RTETTLKLKV
-364 EKGTVDVNNE
+364 EKGTVDVDNE
-374 DLTTEIELPS
+374 DLTTEIKLPS

-406 EMLQDEYYN
+406 EMLKDKYYN
-415 NVTGEY
+415 NDTGEY
-421 VYTENVDGK
+421 VYTETDANGK
-430 EYTYKVKKMEDSK
+430 EYTYKVKKTEDTK
-443 PLTNAQLAERLGEGF
+443 QLTNEQLANRLGEGF
-458 TGDDN
+458 TSDAD
-463 GVYYKGEKLTFDQ
+463 GVYYNGEKLTFDK

-507 ESAKETAK
+507 KSAEETAK

-524 DAARNAGINVET
+524 DAAKKTGINVDSE
-536 DDFKNQ
+536 DFKNQ

-577 SAPQPGTPDSSKD
+577 STDSGTPDSSKD
-590 TETRKD
+590 TETREDVKD
-596 VTDNVITGTAYVTG
+596 YTVTGTAYVTG

-644 PEKGTTTYKKEDT
+644 PEKGTTIYKKEDT
-657 VTSPDGTSTKITRTC
+657 VTLSDGTITKITRTC

-722 GIKCVEWTID
+722 GIKRVEWTIN

-813 TALAGQYSVSADSIR
+813 TALAGQYSVSADSIQ
-828 LNADGKTATFTK
+828 LNAADKTATFTK

-879 KAYDELWKQIQEIQ
+879 EAYDALWKQIQEIR
-893 SKLLP
+893 SKLQP
-898 GEELWIGN
+898 GEELWIG
-906 LEVTDKTEKTDII
+906 KTKIDSTTKKEDII
-919 KYFTTA
+919 KYFTKA

-945 IAKNSTYVANKGSDY
+945 IAKSSTYVANKGSDY
-960 EETKKNYYSG
+960 EATKKNYYSG
-970 EKTDEFKS
+970 EKTDEFKH

-987 IEVYWKLTWW
+987 IEVYWKSTWLW
-997 GGYYYYTDA
+997 YGYYYYTDA
-1006 NGQEVRVHSNTVH
+1006 NGQEVRVDNNTVH
-1019 YEEQRDDIGHLDLAS
+1019 SEEQRDDIGHLDLAS

-1045 DKVDQTDCVL
+1045 GKVDQTDCVL
-1055 VSKNLKLEWNYDAGN
+1055 VSKGLKLEWNYDAGK
-1070 LVNGKGNQL
+1070 LVNGKDNQT

-1092 GEGNGHY
+1092 GEGSGHY
-1099 EYDRGTPNNC
+1099 EYDRGNRNNN

-1124 DPIKENG
+1124 DPIKDKDG
-1131 SIKLYQGQRGDY
+1131 SIKLYQGQWGDY
-1143 WTPGI
+1143 WNPGI
-1148 SAEDQAINAYLKAT
+1148 SAEDEAINAYLKAT
-1162 GSSKTAASLTKK
+1162 GSSKTYRDLTTK
-1174 ERDAIVGTYV
+1174 ERNAIVGTYV
-1184 VQIGTTGTNST
+1184 VKIGTTGTNST

-1205 SSELT
+1205 TSELT

-1215 TRDANT
+1215 SRDANT

-1232 TWGYVGGYDLMISK
+1232 TWGYVGGYDLMISE
-1246 LTQVSEGKVVGQTES
+1246 LTQVREGKVVGQTES

-1287 QTTTHKTSESATAYG
+1287 QTTTHKTSERATASG
-1302 ENTSGGFDGA
+1302 ENTSGDFDGT
-1312 YTQNKSET
+1312 YTQKKSET
-1320 VTGSGTGKGHYTTF
+1320 VEGSGTGKGHYTTF
-1334 TEVLKKLFTGSGSK
+1334 TEVLKKIFSGSGSK
-1348 EHDEGKVSYTYRTT
+1348 EHDEGKVSYTHRTT
-1362 DKVDTTPVSK
+1362 DKVNTTPVSK

-1378 DAHVDYNYTSIETR
+1378 DAHVGYNYTSIETR

-1423 TPDEVM
+1423 TPDEVV
-1429 TPETPELPAVQD
+1429 TPETPELPPVQD
-1441 AAPDEVVLPAEPEL
+1441 ATPDAPVLPSDAVL
-1455 PAVQDA
+1455 PAVQD
-1461 TALPQTG
+1461 ALPQTG

>member
-1 MTNKKLKLA
+1 M
-10 AMSVALT
+10 
-17 ACVAAQ
+17 
-23 PMAAHAVEGPD
+23 
-34 PAEDNAAPQAEP
+34 
-46 VAESST
+46 
-52 PAPVAEEG
+52 
-60 EKQEKVGEQ
+60 
-69 EEFFPPPVNEEAKSE
+69 NEEAKSE

-92 GTKTDDIIIDY
+92 GTKTDDITIDY
-103 KPAEK
+103 KPAAK
-108 PEEPGESGKDG
+108 PEEPGKSGEDG
-119 ETDGSEGSGETDE
+119 EADGSEGSGETDE

-259 GDYTVDKVEPAK
+259 GGYTVDKVEPAK

-280 KKTSPTEEK
+280 KKTSEPETK
-289 EMAAEDIAKLLD
+289 EMSAEDVAKLLD
-301 VPEGGVEK
+301 VPEDGVEK
-309 KEELDE
+309 KTDD
-315 EGNPKTTYTLKK
+315 EGNTTYTLKK
-327 EEISTDENGNTV
+327 EETSTDENGNTV

-344 YKITGNTVET
+344 YEITGNSVKT
-354 TTETTLVLKV
+354 TTETTLKLKV
-364 EKGTVDVNNE
+364 EKGTETKKDQ
-374 DLTTEIELPS
+374 DLSTEAELPDS
-384 ITAKNTDETKTDV
+384 ITVKNGKSELKVSKDILEKALDNGGTYTDTDKNITYTVTKK
-397 IEISSEKLG
+397 EESSTKLSN
-406 EMLQDEYYN
+406 E
-415 NVTGEY
+415 
-421 VYTENVDGK
+421 
-430 EYTYKVKKMEDSK
+430 
-443 PLTNAQLAERLGEGF
+443 QLAKRLGDGF
-458 TGDDN
+458 TYNAADDSIS
-463 GVYYKGEKLTFDQ
+463 YKGEKLTISQND
-476 MEAVRKTLSYTVEVT
+476 VYRKLLSYDVTVT
-491 EVTKTPG
+491 ETIKNEG
-498 QVEGGQESI
+498 QVEGGQASI
-507 ESAKETAK
+507 DKANNDAK

-524 DAARNAGINVET
+524 DAAKKTGINVDSE
-536 DDFKNQ
+536 DFKNQ

-566 TVTLRYNGATV
+566 TVTLCYDGATV
-577 SAPQPGTPDSSKD
+577 SAPEPGSSDPSKN
-590 TETRKD
+590 TETREDIKD
-596 VTDNVITGTAYVTG
+596 YTVTGTAYVTG

-628 SGELPSLD
+628 SGELPSLE
-636 GWTIASKD
+636 GWTFDGID
-644 PEKGTTTYKKEDT
+644 TEKGTTTYKKEET

-672 TITESSASLSDTEKE
+672 TIKESSASLTDAEKE
-687 EIAWAELLNQHP
+687 EIAWKELQ
-699 EYKNKDELK
+699 NKSGKDK
-708 AAGYNIN
+708 ATLLQEGYSID
-715 ISSMDFS
+715 IGSMDFS
-722 GIKCVEWTID
+722 GIKRVEWTID
-732 ELSES
+732 TLSES
-737 TKTDAKDLNDKLVIP
+737 TKTDTKDLNDKLVIP

-758 IDEKARTI
+758 IDENAGTI
-766 TVDGKTYDKV
+766 TVDGNIYRNV
-776 TKTNDGYTCTVEDK
+776 TKTDDGYTCTVEDK
-790 NGVKTTYTFTKQ
+790 NGVKTTYTFTKK

-840 GNETITVDY
+840 GDETITVDY

-864 SSSVTDIIK
+864 SSSVTGIIK
-873 DNKDLE
+873 DDKDLE

-893 SKLLP
+893 SKLQP
-898 GEELWIGN
+898 GEELRIG
-906 LEVTDKTEKTDII
+906 ETKIDSTTKKEDII
-919 KYFTTA
+919 KYFTKA
-925 ISPENMSKDEL
+925 ISPDNMSKDEL

-970 EKTDEFKS
+970 EKTGEFKY

-987 IEVYWKLTWW
+987 IEVYWKSTWGW
-997 GGYYYYTDA
+997 NGYYYYTDA
-1006 NGQEVRVHSNTVH
+1006 NGHEVRVDSNTVH
-1019 YEEQRDDIGHLDLAS
+1019 SEEQRDDIGHLDLAS
-1034 GSKLDLLPDKD
+1034 GSKLDLLPDED
-1045 DKVDQTDCVL
+1045 GKVNQTDCVL
-1055 VSKNLKLEWNYDAGN
+1055 VSKNLKLEWNYDAGK
-1070 LVNGKGNQL
+1070 LVNGKDNQT

-1092 GEGNGHY
+1092 GEGSGHY
-1099 EYDRGTPNNC
+1099 EYDRGNRNNN

-1124 DPIKENG
+1124 DPIKDKDG
-1131 SIKLYQGQRGDY
+1131 SIKLYQGQWGDY
-1143 WTPGI
+1143 WNPGI
-1148 SAEDQAINAYLKAT
+1148 SAEDEAINAYLKAT
-1162 GSSKTAASLTKK
+1162 GSSKTYRDLTTK
-1174 ERDAIVGTYV
+1174 ERNAIVGTYV
-1184 VQIGTTGTNST
+1184 VKIGTTGTNST

-1215 TRDANT
+1215 SRDANT

-1232 TWGYVGGYDLMISK
+1232 TWGYVGGYDLMISE

-1272 RSSQDFANRLLELNK
+1272 RSSQDFAKRLLELNK
-1287 QTTTHKTSESATAYG
+1287 QTTTTHKTGEGATAYG
-1302 ENTSGGFDGA
+1302 ENTSGDFDGT
-1312 YTQNKSET
+1312 YTQKKSET
-1320 VTGSGTGKGHYTTF
+1320 VEGSGTGKGHYTTF
-1334 TEVLKKLFTGSGSK
+1334 TEVLKKIFSGSGSK
-1348 EHDEGKVSYTYRTT
+1348 EHDEGSVSYTHRTT
-1362 DKVDTTPVSK
+1362 DKVNTTPVSK

-1410 VDPDT
+1410 ET
-1415 PDGPVEDE
+1415 PVEDE
-1423 TPDEVM
+1423 TPDEVV
-1429 TPETPELPAVQD
+1429 TPETPELPPVQD
-1441 AAPDEVVLPAEPEL
+1441 ATPDAPVLPSDAVL
-1455 PAVQDA
+1455 PAVQD
-1461 TALPQTG
+1461 ALPQTG

>member
-1 MTNKKLKLA
+1 M
-10 AMSVALT
+10 
-17 ACVAAQ
+17 
-23 PMAAHAVEGPD
+23 
-34 PAEDNAAPQAEP
+34 
-46 VAESST
+46 
-52 PAPVAEEG
+52 
-60 EKQEKVGEQ
+60 
-69 EEFFPPPVNEEAKSE
+69 NEEAKSE

-92 GTKTDDIIIDY
+92 GTKTDDITIDY
-103 KPAEK
+103 KPAAK
-108 PEEPGESGKDG
+108 PEEPGE
-119 ETDGSEGSGETDE
+119 TDE
-132 TENPDGTYVKGD
+132 PETPGDTHLKGD
-144 VIDNSKKDEATGKD
+144 VIDNSKKNEATGKD
-158 GKIGE
+158 GKIGT

-235 EINLDDELGKDVR
+235 EINLDDELGQDVR
-248 PDWKTDKDAKL
+248 PDWKTDKDDKL
-259 GDYTVDKVEPAK
+259 GGYTVDKVEPAE
-271 DGNSKTLTL
+271 DGNSKELTL

-309 KEELDE
+309 KTDD
-315 EGNPKTTYTLKK
+315 EGNTTYTLKK
-327 EEISTDENGNTV
+327 EETSTDENGNTV

-344 YKITGNTVET
+344 YEITGNSVKT
-354 TTETTLVLKV
+354 TTETTLKLKV
-364 EKGTVDVNNE
+364 EKGTETKKDQ
-374 DLTTEIELPS
+374 DLSTEAELPDS
-384 ITAKNTDETKTDV
+384 ITVKNGKSELKVSKDILEKALDNGGTYTDTDKNITYTVTKK
-397 IEISSEKLG
+397 EESSTKLSN
-406 EMLQDEYYN
+406 E
-415 NVTGEY
+415 
-421 VYTENVDGK
+421 
-430 EYTYKVKKMEDSK
+430 
-443 PLTNAQLAERLGEGF
+443 QLAKRLGDGF
-458 TGDDN
+458 TYNAADDSIS
-463 GVYYKGEKLTFDQ
+463 YKGEKLTISQND
-476 MEAVRKTLSYTVEVT
+476 VYRKLLSYDVTVT
-491 EVTKTPG
+491 ETIKNEG
-498 QVEGGQESI
+498 QVEGGQASI
-507 ESAKETAK
+507 DKANNDAK

-524 DAARNAGINVET
+524 DAAKKTGINVDSE
-536 DDFKNQ
+536 DFKNQ

-566 TVTLRYNGATV
+566 TVTLRYDGATV
-577 SAPQPGTPDSSKD
+577 SAPQPGSSDPSKD

-628 SGELPSLD
+628 SGELPSLE

-644 PEKGTTTYKKEDT
+644 PEKGTTTYKKEET

-672 TITESSASLSDTEKE
+672 TITESSASLTDAEKE
-687 EIAWAELLNQHP
+687 EIAWKELQ
-699 EYKNKDELK
+699 NKSGKDK
-708 AAGYNIN
+708 ATLLQEGYSID
-715 ISSMDFS
+715 IGSMDFS
-722 GIKCVEWTID
+722 GIKRVEWTID
-732 ELSES
+732 TLSES
-737 TKTDAKDLNDKLVIP
+737 TKTDTKDLNDKLVIP

-758 IDEKARTI
+758 IDENAGTI
-766 TVDGKTYDKV
+766 TVDGNIYRNV
-776 TKTNDGYTCTVEDK
+776 TKTDDGYTCTVEDK

-840 GNETITVDY
+840 GDETITVDY

-864 SSSVTDIIK
+864 SSSVTGIIK
-873 DNKDLE
+873 DDKDLE

-893 SKLLP
+893 SKLQP
-898 GEELWIGN
+898 GEELRIG
-906 LEVTDKTEKTDII
+906 ETKIDSTTKKEDII
-919 KYFTTA
+919 KYFTKA
-925 ISPENMSKDEL
+925 ISPDNMSKDEL

-970 EKTDEFKS
+970 EKTGEFKY

-987 IEVYWKLTWW
+987 IEVYWKSTWGW
-997 GGYYYYTDA
+997 NGYYYYTDA
-1006 NGQEVRVHSNTVH
+1006 NGHEVRVDSNTVH
-1019 YEEQRDDIGHLDLAS
+1019 SEEQRDDIGHLDLAS
-1034 GSKLDLLPDKD
+1034 GSKLDLLPDED
-1045 DKVDQTDCVL
+1045 GKVNQTDCVL
-1055 VSKNLKLEWNYDAGN
+1055 VSKNLKLEWNYDAGK
-1070 LVNGKGNQL
+1070 LVNGKDNQT

-1092 GEGNGHY
+1092 GEGSGHY
-1099 EYDRGTPNNC
+1099 EYDRGNRNNN

-1124 DPIKENG
+1124 DPIKDKDG
-1131 SIKLYQGQRGDY
+1131 SIKLYQGQWGDY
-1143 WTPGI
+1143 WNPGI
-1148 SAEDQAINAYLKAT
+1148 SAEDEAINAYLKAT
-1162 GSSKTAASLTKK
+1162 GSSKTYRDLTTK
-1174 ERDAIVGTYV
+1174 ERNAIVGTYV
-1184 VQIGTTGTNST
+1184 VKIGTTGTNST

-1215 TRDANT
+1215 SRDANT

-1232 TWGYVGGYDLMISK
+1232 TWGYVGGYDLMISE
-1246 LTQVSEGKVVGQTES
+1246 LTQVREGKVVGQTES

-1272 RSSQDFANRLLELNK
+1272 RSSQDFAKRLLELNK
-1287 QTTTHKTSESATAYG
+1287 QTTTTHKTGEGATAYG
-1302 ENTSGGFDGA
+1302 ENTSGDFDGT
-1312 YTQNKSET
+1312 YTQKKSET
-1320 VTGSGTGKGHYTTF
+1320 VEASGTGSGHYTTF
-1334 TEVLKKLFTGSGSK
+1334 TEVLKKIFSGSGSK
-1348 EHDEGKVSYTYRTT
+1348 EHDEGSVSYTHRTT
-1362 DKVDTTPVSK
+1362 DKVNTTPVSK

-1378 DAHVDYNYTSIETR
+1378 DAHVGYNYTSIETR
-1392 TVTVNGEET
+1392 KVTVNGEET

-1423 TPDEVM
+1423 TPDEVV
-1429 TPETPELPAVQD
+1429 TPETPELPPVQD
-1441 AAPDEVVLPAEPEL
+1441 ATPDAPVLPSDAVL
-1455 PAVQDA
+1455 PAVQD
-1461 TALPQTG
+1461 ALPQTG

-1479 SGMLLTIAG
+1479 SGMLLMVVG
-1488 AFASLKYKEKH
+1488 AFTSLKYKEKH

>member
-1 MTNKKLKLA
+1 M
-10 AMSVALT
+10 
-17 ACVAAQ
+17 
-23 PMAAHAVEGPD
+23 
-34 PAEDNAAPQAEP
+34 
-46 VAESST
+46 
-52 PAPVAEEG
+52 
-60 EKQEKVGEQ
+60 
-69 EEFFPPPVNEEAKSE
+69 NEEAKSE

-92 GTKTDDIIIDY
+92 GIKTDDITIDY
-103 KPAEK
+103 KPAAK
-108 PEEPGESGKDG
+108 PEEPGE
-119 ETDGSEGSGETDE
+119 TDE
-132 TENPDGTYVKGD
+132 PETPGDTHLKGD
-144 VIDNSKKDEATGKD
+144 VIDNSKKDEATGED
-158 GKIGE
+158 GKIGT

-229 DTKKGE
+229 DTKKGDK
-235 EINLDDELGKDVR
+235 IDLNKELKNKDGEVDK
-248 PDWKTDKDAKL
+248 PTWETKTDDKL
-259 GDYTVDKVEPAK
+259 GDYTVDKVENSK
-271 DGNSKTLTL
+271 DGNSKELTL
-280 KKTSPTEEK
+280 KKTSEPETK
-289 EMAAEDIAKLLD
+289 KMSAEDVAKLLD
-301 VPEGGVEK
+301 VPEDGVEK
-309 KEELDE
+309 KTDD
-315 EGNPKTTYTLKK
+315 EGNTTYTLKK
-327 EEISTDENGNTV
+327 EETSTDENGNTV

-344 YKITGNTVET
+344 YEITGNSVKTR
-354 TTETTLVLKV
+354 TETTLVLKV
-364 EKGTVDVNNE
+364 EKGTVDVDE
-374 DLTTEIELPS
+374 KDLTTKVELPS

-406 EMLQDEYYN
+406 EMLKDEYYN

-421 VYTENVDGK
+421 VYTETVDGK
-430 EYTYKVKKMEDSK
+430 EYTYKVKKTEDTK
-443 PLTNAQLAERLGEGF
+443 PLTNKQLADRLGEGF

-463 GVYYKGEKLTFDQ
+463 GVYYKGEKLNLDQ

-507 ESAKETAK
+507 KSAEETAK

-524 DAARNAGINVET
+524 DAAKKTGINVDSE
-536 DDFKNQ
+536 DFKNQ
-542 LNTIDPT
+542 LNTIDPA

-566 TVTLRYNGATV
+566 TVTLRYDGATV
-577 SAPQPGTPDSSKD
+577 SAPQPGSSDPSKD

-628 SGELPSLD
+628 SGELPSFD

-644 PEKGTTTYKKEDT
+644 PEKGTTTYKKEET

-672 TITESSASLSDTEKE
+672 TITESSASLSDAEKE

-722 GIKCVEWTID
+722 GIKRVEWTID
-732 ELSES
+732 TLSES

-758 IDEKARTI
+758 IDENAGTI
-766 TVDGKTYDKV
+766 TVDGNIYRNV
-776 TKTNDGYTCTVEDK
+776 TKTDDGYTCTVEDK

-802 AGAPLTPEEIQ
+802 AGAPLTPDEIQ

-840 GNETITVDY
+840 GDETITVDY

-893 SKLLP
+893 NKLQP
-898 GEELWIGN
+898 DEELWIG
-906 LEVTDKTEKTDII
+906 KTKIDSTTKKEDII
-919 KYFTTA
+919 KYFTKA

-945 IAKNSTYVANKGSDY
+945 IAKSSTYVANKGSDY

-970 EKTDEFKS
+970 EKTGEFKY

-987 IEVYWKLTWW
+987 IEVYWKSTWGW
-997 GGYYYYTDA
+997 NGYYYYTDA
-1006 NGQEVRVHSNTVH
+1006 NGHEVRVDSNTVH
-1019 YEEQRDDIGHLDLAS
+1019 SEEQRDDIKHLDLAS
-1034 GSKLDLLPDKD
+1034 GSKLDLLPDED
-1045 DKVDQTDCVL
+1045 GKVNQTDCVL
-1055 VSKNLKLEWNYDAGN
+1055 VSKDLKLEWNYDAGK
-1070 LVNGKGNQL
+1070 LVNGKDNQT

-1092 GEGNGHY
+1092 GEGSGHY
-1099 EYDRGTPNNC
+1099 EYDRGNRNNN

-1131 SIKLYQGQRGDY
+1131 SIKLYQGGYDGWY
-1143 WTPGI
+1143 WV
-1148 SAEDQAINAYLKAT
+1148 SAEDQAINAYLEAT

-1232 TWGYVGGYDLMISK
+1232 TWGYVGGYDLMISE
-1246 LTQVSEGKVVGQTES
+1246 LTQVREGKVVGQTES

-1272 RSSQDFANRLLELNK
+1272 RSSQDFAKRLLELNK
-1287 QTTTHKTSESATAYG
+1287 QTTTTHKTGEGATAYG
-1302 ENTSGGFDGA
+1302 ENTSGDFDGT
-1312 YTQNKSET
+1312 YTQKKSET
-1320 VTGSGTGKGHYTTF
+1320 VEGSGTGKGHYTTF
-1334 TEVLKKLFTGSGSK
+1334 TEVLKKIFSGSGSK

-1362 DKVDTTPVSK
+1362 DKVNTTPVSK

-1378 DAHVDYNYTSIETR
+1378 DAHVGYNYTSIETR
-1392 TVTVNGEET
+1392 KVTVNGEET

-1410 VDPDT
+1410 ET
-1415 PDGPVEDE
+1415 PVEDE
-1423 TPDEVM
+1423 TPDEVVM
-1429 TPETPELPAVQD
+1429 TPETPELPPVQD
-1441 AAPDEVVLPAEPEL
+1441 ATPDAPVLPSDAVL
-1455 PAVQDA
+1455 PAVQD
-1461 TALPQTG
+1461 ALPQTG

-1488 AFASLKYKEKH
+1488 AFASLRYKEKH

>member
-1 MTNKKLKLA
+1 MLWK
-10 AMSVALT
+10 
-17 ACVAAQ
+17 
-23 PMAAHAVEGPD
+23 
-34 PAEDNAAPQAEP
+34 APTLP
-46 VAESST
+46 RIT
-52 PAPVAEEG
+52 LPRRPNPPLW
-60 EKQEKVGEQ
+60 KVRPQ
-69 EEFFPPPVNEEAKSE
+69 KARSRAKRASRRSLPPPVNEEAKSE

-92 GTKTDDIIIDY
+92 GTKTDDITIDY

-108 PEEPGESGKDG
+108 PEQPGKSGEDG
-119 ETDGSEGSGETDE
+119 EADGSEGSGETDE

-158 GKIGE
+158 GKIGT

-235 EINLDDELGKDVR
+235 EIDLDDELGKDVR

-259 GDYTVDKVEPAK
+259 GGYTVDKVEPAK

-280 KKTSPTEEK
+280 KKTSEPETK
-289 EMAAEDIAKLLD
+289 EMSAEDVAKLLD
-301 VPEGGVEK
+301 VPEDGVEK
-309 KEELDE
+309 KTDDE
-315 EGNPKTTYTLKK
+315 GKTTYILKK
-327 EEISTDENGNTV
+327 EETSTDENGNTV

-354 TTETTLVLKV
+354 TTETTLKLKV
-364 EKGTVDVNNE
+364 EKGTVDVDE
-374 DLTTEIELPS
+374 KDLTTEIELPS

-406 EMLQDEYYN
+406 EMLKDEYYN
-415 NVTGEY
+415 NDTGEY
-421 VYTENVDGK
+421 VYTETDANGK
-430 EYTYKVKKMEDSK
+430 EYTYKVKKTEDTK
-443 PLTNAQLAERLGEGF
+443 PLTNKQLADRLGEGF

-463 GVYYKGEKLTFDQ
+463 GVYYKGEKLNLDQ

-507 ESAKETAK
+507 KSAEETAK

-524 DAARNAGINVET
+524 DAAKKTGINVDSE
-536 DDFKNQ
+536 DFKNQ

-566 TVTLRYNGATV
+566 TVTLRYDGATV
-577 SAPQPGTPDSSKD
+577 SAPQPGSSDPSKD

-628 SGELPSLD
+628 SGELPSFD

-644 PEKGTTTYKKEDT
+644 PEKGTTTYKKEET

-722 GIKCVEWTID
+722 GIKRVEWTID
-732 ELSES
+732 TLSES
-737 TKTDAKDLNDKLVIP
+737 TKTDTKDLNDKLVIP

-758 IDEKARTI
+758 IDENAGTI
-766 TVDGKTYDKV
+766 TVDGNIYRNV
-776 TKTNDGYTCTVEDK
+776 TKTDDGYTCTVEDK

-898 GEELWIGN
+898 GEELWIG
-906 LEVTDKTEKTDII
+906 KTKIDSTTKKEDII
-919 KYFTTA
+919 KYFTKA
-925 ISPENMSKDEL
+925 ISPDNMSKDEL

-945 IAKNSTYVANKGSDY
+945 IAKSSTYVANKGSDY

-970 EKTDEFKS
+970 EKTGEFKY

-987 IEVYWKLTWW
+987 IEVYWKSTWGW
-997 GGYYYYTDA
+997 NGYYYYTDA

-1019 YEEQRDDIGHLDLAS
+1019 SEEQRDDIGHLDLAS
-1034 GSKLDLLPDKD
+1034 GSKLDLLPDED
-1045 DKVDQTDCVL
+1045 GKVNQTDCVL

-1070 LVNGKGNQL
+1070 LVNGKGNQT

-1092 GEGNGHY
+1092 GKGSGHY
-1099 EYDRGTPNNC
+1099 EYDRGDPNKN

-1131 SIKLYQGQRGDY
+1131 SIKLYQGGYDG
-1143 WTPGI
+1143 WHWV
-1148 SAEDQAINAYLKAT
+1148 SAEDQAINAYLKET
-1162 GSSKTAASLTKK
+1162 GSNKTAASLTKK

-1184 VQIGTTGTNST
+1184 VKIGTTGTNST

-1232 TWGYVGGYDLMISK
+1232 TWGYVGGYDLMISE
-1246 LTQVSEGKVVGQTES
+1246 LTQVREGKVVGQTES

-1272 RSSQDFANRLLELNK
+1272 RSSQDFAKRLLELNK
-1287 QTTTHKTSESATAYG
+1287 QTTTTHKTGEGATAYG
-1302 ENTSGGFDGA
+1302 ENTSGGFDGT
-1312 YTQNKSET
+1312 YTQKKSET
-1320 VTGSGTGKGHYTTF
+1320 VEGSGTGKGHYTTF
-1334 TEVLKKLFTGSGSK
+1334 TEVLKKIFSGSGSK
-1348 EHDEGKVSYTYRTT
+1348 EHDEGSVSYTHRTT
-1362 DKVDTTPVSK
+1362 DKVNTTPVSK

-1378 DAHVDYNYTSIETR
+1378 DAHVGYNYTSIETR

-1410 VDPDT
+1410 ET
-1415 PDGPVEDE
+1415 PVEDE
-1423 TPDEVM
+1423 TPDEVV
-1429 TPETPELPAVQD
+1429 TPETPKLPPVQDATPDAPVLPSDAVLPAVQD
-1441 AAPDEVVLPAEPEL
+1441 
-1455 PAVQDA
+1455 
-1461 TALPQTG
+1461 ALPQTG

>member
-34 PAEDNAAPQAEP
+34 SVEDNAAPQAEP
-46 VAESST
+46 VVESST

-69 EEFFPPPVNEEAKSE
+69 EEFTPPPVNEEAKSE

-92 GTKTDDIIIDY
+92 GIKTDDITIDY
-103 KPAEK
+103 KPAAK
-108 PEEPGESGKDG
+108 PEEPGE
-119 ETDGSEGSGETDE
+119 TDE
-132 TENPDGTYVKGD
+132 PETPGDTHLKGD
-144 VIDNSKKDEATGKD
+144 VIDNSKKDEATGED
-158 GKIGE
+158 GKIGT

-259 GDYTVDKVEPAK
+259 GDYTVDKVEPAE
-271 DGNSKTLTL
+271 DGNSKELTL

-309 KEELDE
+309 KTDN
-315 EGNPKTTYTLKK
+315 EGNTTYTLKK
-327 EEISTDENGNTV
+327 EETSTDENGNTV

-344 YKITGNTVET
+344 YEITGNSVKTR
-354 TTETTLVLKV
+354 TETTLKLKV
-364 EKGTVDVNNE
+364 EKGTVDVDE
-374 DLTTEIELPS
+374 KDLTTKVELPS

-406 EMLQDEYYN
+406 EMLKDEYYN

-430 EYTYKVKKMEDSK
+430 EYTYKVKKTENTK
-443 PLTNAQLAERLGEGF
+443 PLTNEQLANRLGEGF
-458 TGDDN
+458 TADAN
-463 GVYYKGEKLTFDQ
+463 GVYYKGEKLNLDQ
-476 MEAVRKTLSYTVEVT
+476 MEAVRKTLSYTVAVT
-491 EVTKTPG
+491 EITKNEG

-507 ESAKETAK
+507 KSAEETAK

-524 DAARNAGINVET
+524 DAAKKTGINVDSE
-536 DDFKNQ
+536 DFKNQ

-566 TVTLRYNGATV
+566 TVTLCYDGATV
-577 SAPQPGTPDSSKD
+577 SAPEPGSSDPSKN
-590 TETRKD
+590 TETREDIKD
-596 VTDNVITGTAYVTG
+596 YTVTGTAYVTG

-628 SGELPSLD
+628 SGELPSLE

-644 PEKGTTTYKKEDT
+644 PEKGTTTYKKEET

-672 TITESSASLSDTEKE
+672 TITESSASLTDAEKE
-687 EIAWAELLNQHP
+687 EIAWKELQ
-699 EYKNKDELK
+699 NKTGRDK
-708 AAGYNIN
+708 ATLLQEGYSID
-715 ISSMDFS
+715 IGSMDFS
-722 GIKCVEWTID
+722 GIKRVEWTID
-732 ELSES
+732 TLSES
-737 TKTDAKDLNDKLVIP
+737 TKTDTKDLNDKLVIP

-758 IDEKARTI
+758 IDENAGTI
-766 TVDGKTYDKV
+766 TVDGNIYRNV
-776 TKTNDGYTCTVEDK
+776 TKTDDGYTCTVEDK

-840 GNETITVDY
+840 GDETITVDY

-864 SSSVTDIIK
+864 SSSVTGIIK
-873 DNKDLE
+873 DDKDLE

-893 SKLLP
+893 SKLQP
-898 GEELWIGN
+898 GEELRIG
-906 LEVTDKTEKTDII
+906 ETKIDSTTKKEDII
-919 KYFTTA
+919 KYFTKA
-925 ISPENMSKDEL
+925 ISPDDMSKDEL

-945 IAKNSTYVANKGSDY
+945 IAKSSTYVANKGSDY

-970 EKTDEFKS
+970 EKTDEFKY
-978 FSKAPDGSK
+978 FSKAPDDSK
-987 IEVYWKLTWW
+987 IEVYWKWTWW

-1006 NGQEVRVHSNTVH
+1006 NGQEVRVDSNTVH
-1019 YEEQRDDIGHLDLAS
+1019 SEEQRDDIGHLDLAS
-1034 GSKLDLLPDKD
+1034 GSKLDLLPDED
-1045 DKVDQTDCVL
+1045 GKVNQTDCVL
-1055 VSKNLKLEWNYDAGN
+1055 VSKNLKLEWNYDAGK
-1070 LVNGKGNQL
+1070 LVNGKDNQT

-1092 GEGNGHY
+1092 GEGSGHY
-1099 EYDRGTPNNC
+1099 EYDRGNRNNN

-1131 SIKLYQGQRGDY
+1131 SIKLYQGGYDGWY
-1143 WTPGI
+1143 WV
-1148 SAEDQAINAYLKAT
+1148 SAEDQAINAYLEAT

-1184 VQIGTTGTNST
+1184 VKIGTTGTNST

-1232 TWGYVGGYDLMISK
+1232 TWGYVGGYDLMISE
-1246 LTQVSEGKVVGQTES
+1246 LTQVREGKVVGQTES

-1272 RSSQDFANRLLELNK
+1272 RSSQDFAKRLLELNK
-1287 QTTTHKTSESATAYG
+1287 QTTTTHKTGEGATAYG
-1302 ENTSGGFDGA
+1302 ENTSGDFDGT
-1312 YTQNKSET
+1312 YTQKKSET
-1320 VTGSGTGKGHYTTF
+1320 VEASGTGSGHYTTF
-1334 TEVLKKLFTGSGSK
+1334 TEVLKKIFSGSGSK
-1348 EHDEGKVSYTYRTT
+1348 EHDEGSVSYTHRTT
-1362 DKVDTTPVSK
+1362 DKVNTTPVSK

-1378 DAHVDYNYTSIETR
+1378 DAHVGYNYTSIETR

-1410 VDPDT
+1410 ET
-1415 PDGPVEDE
+1415 PVEDE
-1423 TPDEVM
+1423 TPDEVVM
-1429 TPETPELPAVQD
+1429 TPETPELPPVQD
-1441 AAPDEVVLPAEPEL
+1441 ATPDTPVLPSDAVL
-1455 PAVQDA
+1455 PAVQD
-1461 TALPQTG
+1461 ALPQTG

>member
-34 PAEDNAAPQAEP
+34 SVEDNAAPQAEP
-46 VAESST
+46 VVESST

-60 EKQEKVGEQ
+60 EKQEEAGEQ
-69 EEFFPPPVNEEAKSE
+69 EEFTPPRMNEEAKKDD
-84 EQAPAFGP
+84 QAPAFGP

-108 PEEPGESGKDG
+108 PEEPGE
-119 ETDGSEGSGETDE
+119 TDE
-132 TENPDGTYVKGD
+132 PETPGDTHLKGD
-144 VIDNSKKDEATGKD
+144 VIDNSKKDEVTGED
-158 GKIGE
+158 GKIGT

-259 GDYTVDKVEPAK
+259 GDYTVDKVEPAE
-271 DGNSKTLTL
+271 DGNSKELTL

-309 KEELDE
+309 KTDN
-315 EGNPKTTYTLKK
+315 EGNTTYTLKK
-327 EEISTDENGNTV
+327 EETSTDENGNTV
-339 TRVTY
+339 TRTTY
-344 YKITGNTVET
+344 YEITGNSVKTR
-354 TTETTLVLKV
+354 TETTLVLKV
-364 EKGTVDVNNE
+364 EKGTETKKDQ
-374 DLTTEIELPS
+374 DLSTEAELPDS
-384 ITAKNTDETKTDV
+384 ITVKNGKSELKVSKDILEKALDNGGTYTDTDKNITYTVTKK
-397 IEISSEKLG
+397 EESSTKLSN
-406 EMLQDEYYN
+406 E
-415 NVTGEY
+415 
-421 VYTENVDGK
+421 
-430 EYTYKVKKMEDSK
+430 
-443 PLTNAQLAERLGEGF
+443 QLAKRLGDGF
-458 TGDDN
+458 TYNAADDSIS
-463 GVYYKGEKLTFDQ
+463 YKGEKLTISQND
-476 MEAVRKTLSYTVEVT
+476 VYRKLLSYDVTVT
-491 EVTKTPG
+491 ETIKNEG
-498 QVEGGQESI
+498 QVEGGQASI
-507 ESAKETAK
+507 DKANNDAK

-524 DAARNAGINVET
+524 DAAKKTGINVDSE
-536 DDFKNQ
+536 DFKNQ

-566 TVTLRYNGATV
+566 TVTLCYDGATV
-577 SAPQPGTPDSSKD
+577 SAPEPGSSDPSKN
-590 TETRKD
+590 TETREDIKD
-596 VTDNVITGTAYVTG
+596 YTVTGTAYVTG

-628 SGELPSLD
+628 SGELPSFD

-644 PEKGTTTYKKEDT
+644 PEKGTTTYKKEET

-672 TITESSASLSDTEKE
+672 TITESSASLTDAEKE
-687 EIAWAELLNQHP
+687 EIAWKELQ
-699 EYKNKDELK
+699 NKTGKDK
-708 AAGYNIN
+708 ATLLQEGYSID
-715 ISSMDFS
+715 IGSMDFS
-722 GIKCVEWTID
+722 GIKRVEWTID
-732 ELSES
+732 TLSES
-737 TKTDAKDLNDKLVIP
+737 TKTDTKDLNDKLVIP

-758 IDEKARTI
+758 IDENAGTI
-766 TVDGKTYDKV
+766 TVDGNIYRNV
-776 TKTNDGYTCTVEDK
+776 TKTDDGYTCTVEDK

-802 AGAPLTPEEIQ
+802 AGAPLTPDEIQ

-840 GNETITVDY
+840 GDETITVDY

-864 SSSVTDIIK
+864 SSSVTGIIK
-873 DNKDLE
+873 DDKDLE

-893 SKLLP
+893 SKLQP
-898 GEELWIGN
+898 GEELRIG
-906 LEVTDKTEKTDII
+906 ETKIDSTTKKEDII
-919 KYFTTA
+919 KYFTKA
-925 ISPENMSKDEL
+925 ISPDNMSKDEL

-970 EKTDEFKS
+970 EKTGEFKY

-987 IEVYWKLTWW
+987 IEVYWKSTWGW
-997 GGYYYYTDA
+997 NGYYYYTDA

-1019 YEEQRDDIGHLDLAS
+1019 SEEQRDDIGHLDLAS
-1034 GSKLDLLPDKD
+1034 GSKLDLLPDED
-1045 DKVDQTDCVL
+1045 GKVNQTDCVL
-1055 VSKNLKLEWNYDAGN
+1055 VSKNLKLEWNYDAGK
-1070 LVNGKGNQL
+1070 LVNGKDNQT

-1092 GEGNGHY
+1092 GEGSGHY
-1099 EYDRGTPNNC
+1099 EYDRGNRNNN

-1131 SIKLYQGQRGDY
+1131 SIKLYQGGYDGWY
-1143 WTPGI
+1143 WV

-1184 VQIGTTGTNST
+1184 VKIGTTDTNST
-1195 GESGY
+1195 GEGGY
-1200 QVYLK
+1200 QVYRK
-1205 SSELT
+1205 TSELT

-1215 TRDANT
+1215 SRDANT

-1246 LTQVSEGKVVGQTES
+1246 LTQVREGKVVGQTES

-1272 RSSQDFANRLLELNK
+1272 RSSQDFAKRLLELNK
-1287 QTTTHKTSESATAYG
+1287 QTTTTHKTGEGATAYG
-1302 ENTSGGFDGA
+1302 ENTSGDFDGT
-1312 YTQNKSET
+1312 YTQKKSET
-1320 VTGSGTGKGHYTTF
+1320 VEASGTGSGHYTTF
-1334 TEVLKKLFTGSGSK
+1334 TEVLKKFFTGSGSK
-1348 EHDEGKVSYTYRTT
+1348 EHDEGKVSYTHRTT
-1362 DKVDTTPVSK
+1362 DADKLKTSAVSK
-1372 ETVTTT
+1372 TTTTVT
-1378 DAHVDYNYTSIETR
+1378 DAHVEYDYTTIETR
-1392 TVTVNGEET
+1392 KVTVSGEET

-1410 VDPDT
+1410 ET
-1415 PDGPVEDE
+1415 PVEDE
-1423 TPDEVM
+1423 TPDEVVM
-1429 TPETPELPAVQD
+1429 TPETPELPPVQD
-1441 AAPDEVVLPAEPEL
+1441 ATPDTPVLPSDAVL
-1455 PAVQDA
+1455 PAVQD
-1461 TALPQTG
+1461 ALPQTG

>member
-46 VAESST
+46 
-52 PAPVAEEG
+52 APVEGKTAEGEVEG
-60 EKQEKVGEQ
+60 EEEKQE
-69 EEFFPPPVNEEAKSE
+69 EFVPPVNDEAKKDD
-84 EQAPAFGP
+84 QAPAFGP
-92 GTKTDDIIIDY
+92 GTKTEDITIDY

-108 PEEPGESGKDG
+108 PEEPD
-119 ETDGSEGSGETDE
+119 ETDE
-132 TENPDGTYVKGD
+132 PETPGDTHLKGD
-144 VIDNSKKDEATGKD
+144 VIDNSKKNEETGED

-197 GNTTITTP
+197 GSTTITTP

-235 EINLDDELGKDVR
+235 EINLDDELGQDVR
-248 PDWKTDKDAKL
+248 PDWKTDKDDKL
-259 GDYTVDKVEPAK
+259 GGYTVDKVEPAE
-271 DGNSKTLTL
+271 DGNSKELTL
-280 KKTSPTEEK
+280 KKTSEPETK
-289 EMAAEDIAKLLD
+289 EMSAEDVAKLLD

-327 EEISTDENGNTV
+327 EETSTDENGNTV
-339 TRVTY
+339 TRTTY
-344 YKITGNTVET
+344 YEITGNSVKTR
-354 TTETTLVLKV
+354 TETTLVLKV
-364 EKGTVDVNNE
+364 EKGTVDVDDK
-374 DLTTEIELPS
+374 DLTTKVELPS

-406 EMLQDEYYN
+406 EMLKDEYYN

-430 EYTYKVKKMEDSK
+430 EYTYKVKKTENTK
-443 PLTNAQLAERLGEGF
+443 PLTHAQLADRLGEGF
-458 TGDDN
+458 SVDADGD
-463 GVYYKGEKLTFDQ
+463 VCYKGEKLNLDQ

-507 ESAKETAK
+507 KSAEETAK

-524 DAARNAGINVET
+524 DAAKKTGINVDSE
-536 DDFKNQ
+536 DFKNQ

-577 SAPQPGTPDSSKD
+577 SAPEPGSSDPSKN

-596 VTDNVITGTAYVTG
+596 VTDNVITGTAYVNG

-619 LNGTYVKPG
+619 LNGTYVKPD

-657 VTSPDGTSTKITRTC
+657 VTSPDGTITKITRTC

-687 EIAWAELLNQHP
+687 EIAWKELQ
-699 EYKNKDELK
+699 NKTGKDK
-708 AAGYNIN
+708 ATLLQEGYSID
-715 ISSMDFS
+715 IGSMDFS
-722 GIKCVEWTID
+722 GIKRVEWTID
-732 ELSES
+732 TLSES
-737 TKTDAKDLNDKLVIP
+737 TKTDTKDLNDKLVIP

-758 IDEKARTI
+758 IDENAGTI
-766 TVDGKTYDKV
+766 TVDGKTYDNV
-776 TKTNDGYTCTVEDK
+776 TKTDDGYTCTVEDK

-840 GNETITVDY
+840 GDETITVDY

-864 SSSVTDIIK
+864 SSSVTGIIK
-873 DNKDLE
+873 DDKDLE

-893 SKLLP
+893 SKLQP
-898 GEELWIGN
+898 GEELWIG
-906 LEVTDKTEKTDII
+906 KTKIDSTTQKEDII
-919 KYFTTA
+919 KYFTKA
-925 ISPENMSKDEL
+925 ISPDNMSKDEL

-970 EKTDEFKS
+970 EKTDEFKY
-978 FSKAPDGSK
+978 FSKAPDDSK
-987 IEVYWKLTWW
+987 IEVYWKWTWW

-1019 YEEQRDDIGHLDLAS
+1019 SEEQRDDIGHLDLAS

-1045 DKVDQTDCVL
+1045 GKVDQTDCVL
-1055 VSKNLKLEWNYDAGN
+1055 VSKNLKLEWNYDAGK
-1070 LVNGKGNQL
+1070 LVNGKDNQT

-1092 GEGNGHY
+1092 GEGSGHY
-1099 EYDRGTPNNC
+1099 EYDRGNRNNN

-1131 SIKLYQGQRGDY
+1131 SIKLYQGQWGDY
-1143 WTPGI
+1143 WNPGI
-1148 SAEDQAINAYLKAT
+1148 SAEDEAINAYLKAT
-1162 GSSKTAASLTKK
+1162 GSSKTYRDLTTK
-1174 ERDAIVGTYV
+1174 ERNAIVGTYV
-1184 VQIGTTGTNST
+1184 VKIGTTGTNST

-1215 TRDANT
+1215 SRDANT

-1232 TWGYVGGYDLMISK
+1232 TWGYVGGYDLMISE
-1246 LTQVSEGKVVGQTES
+1246 LTQVREGKVVGQTES

-1272 RSSQDFANRLLELNK
+1272 RSSQDFAKRLLELNK
-1287 QTTTHKTSESATAYG
+1287 QTTTHKTGEGATAYG
-1302 ENTSGGFDGA
+1302 ENTSGDFDGT
-1312 YTQNKSET
+1312 YTQKKSET
-1320 VTGSGTGKGHYTTF
+1320 VEASGTGSGHYTTF
-1334 TEVLKKLFTGSGSK
+1334 TEVLKKIFSGSGSK
-1348 EHDEGKVSYTYRTT
+1348 EHDEGSVSYTHRTT
-1362 DKVDTTPVSK
+1362 DKVNTTPVSK

-1378 DAHVDYNYTSIETR
+1378 DAHVGYNYTSIETR
-1392 TVTVNGEET
+1392 KVTVNGEET

-1423 TPDEVM
+1423 TPDEVV
-1429 TPETPELPAVQD
+1429 TPETPELPPVQD
-1441 AAPDEVVLPAEPEL
+1441 ATPDAPVLPSDAVL
-1455 PAVQDA
+1455 PAVQD
-1461 TALPQTG
+1461 ALPQTG

>member
-34 PAEDNAAPQAEP
+34 SVEDNAAPQAEP
-46 VAESST
+46 
-52 PAPVAEEG
+52 APVEGKTAEGEVEG
-60 EKQEKVGEQ
+60 EEEKQE
-69 EEFFPPPVNEEAKSE
+69 EFVPPVNDEAKKDD
-84 EQAPAFGP
+84 QAPAFGP

-108 PEEPGESGKDG
+108 PEEPGE
-119 ETDGSEGSGETDE
+119 TDE

-144 VIDNSKKDEATGKD
+144 VIDNNKKNEETGKD

-183 EVKKGDPVVGKDED
+183 EVKKGDPVMGKDED

-205 TETTGTETTTTTG
+205 TETTGTQTTTTTG
-218 TGKADSSTTIT
+218 TGEAKSETTIT

-259 GDYTVDKVEPAK
+259 GGYTVDKVEPAK

-280 KKTSPTEEK
+280 KKTSEPETK
-289 EMAAEDIAKLLD
+289 EMSAEDVAKLLD
-301 VPEGGVEK
+301 VPEDGVEK
-309 KEELDE
+309 KTDDE
-315 EGNPKTTYTLKK
+315 GKTTYILKK
-327 EEISTDENGNTV
+327 EETSTDENGNTV

-430 EYTYKVKKMEDSK
+430 EYTYKVKKTEDSK

-566 TVTLRYNGATV
+566 TVTLRYDGATV
-577 SAPQPGTPDSSKD
+577 SAPQPGTPDSSKG

-596 VTDNVITGTAYVTG
+596 VTDNVITGTAYVNG

-687 EIAWAELLNQHP
+687 EIAWNELQ
-699 EYKNKDELK
+699 NKTGKDK
-708 AAGYNIN
+708 ATLIQEGYSID
-715 ISSMDFS
+715 IGSMDFS
-722 GIKCVEWTID
+722 GIKRVEWTID

-758 IDEKARTI
+758 IDEKAGTI

-813 TALAGQYSVSADSIR
+813 TALAGQYSVPADSIR

-840 GNETITVDY
+840 GDETITVDY

-945 IAKNSTYVANKGSDY
+945 IAKSSTYVANKGSDY

-987 IEVYWKLTWW
+987 IEVYWKSTRW

-1045 DKVDQTDCVL
+1045 GNVDQTDCVL
-1055 VSKNLKLEWNYDAGN
+1055 VSKNLEWNYDAGN
-1070 LVNGKGNQL
+1070 LVNGKGNQP

-1092 GEGNGHY
+1092 GKGNGHY
-1099 EYDRGTPNNC
+1099 EYDRGNPNNC

-1131 SIKLYQGQRGDY
+1131 NIKLYQGGFDDY
-1143 WTPGI
+1143 WYWV

-1162 GSSKTAASLTKK
+1162 GSNKTAASLTKK

-1184 VQIGTTGTNST
+1184 VKIGTTGTNST

-1205 SSELT
+1205 TSELT

-1287 QTTTHKTSESATAYG
+1287 QTTTHKTSERATAYG
-1302 ENTSGGFDGA
+1302 ENTSGGFNGA
-1312 YTQNKSET
+1312 YTQDKSET

-1334 TEVLKKLFTGSGSK
+1334 TEVLKKLFTGKGETSYDTGSI
-1348 EHDEGKVSYTYRTT
+1348 SYSYRTT
-1362 DKVDTTPVSK
+1362 DKVNTTPVSK

-1410 VDPDT
+1410 ET
-1415 PDGPVEDE
+1415 PVEDE
-1423 TPDEVM
+1423 TPDEVV
-1429 TPETPELPAVQD
+1429 TPETPELPPVQD
-1441 AAPDEVVLPAEPEL
+1441 ATPDDAAPETPVLPSDAVL
-1455 PAVQDA
+1455 PAVQD
-1461 TALPQTG
+1461 ALPQTG

>member
-34 PAEDNAAPQAEP
+34 SVEDNAAPQAEP
-46 VAESST
+46 
-52 PAPVAEEG
+52 APVEGKTAEGEVEG
-60 EKQEKVGEQ
+60 EEEKQE
-69 EEFFPPPVNEEAKSE
+69 EFVPPVNKEAKEE

-92 GTKTDDIIIDY
+92 GTKTDDITIDY

-144 VIDNSKKDEATGKD
+144 VIDNSKKDEATGED

-259 GDYTVDKVEPAK
+259 GGYTVDKVEPAE
-271 DGNSKTLTL
+271 DGNSKELTL

-289 EMAAEDIAKLLD
+289 EMSAEDVAKLLD

-315 EGNPKTTYTLKK
+315 EGNPKTTYILKK
-327 EEISTDENGNTV
+327 EETSTDENGNTV

-364 EKGTVDVNNE
+364 EKGTVDVDDK
-374 DLTTEIELPS
+374 DLTTKVELPS

-406 EMLQDEYYN
+406 EMLKDEYYN

-430 EYTYKVKKMEDSK
+430 EYTYKVKKTENTK

-458 TGDDN
+458 TADDN
-463 GVYYKGEKLTFDQ
+463 GVYYKGEKLNLDQ

-507 ESAKETAK
+507 KSAEETAK

-524 DAARNAGINVET
+524 DAAKKTGINVDSE
-536 DDFKNQ
+536 DFKNQ

-566 TVTLRYNGATV
+566 TVTLRYDGATV
-577 SAPQPGTPDSSKD
+577 SAPQPGSSDPSKD

-644 PEKGTTTYKKEDT
+644 PEKGTTTYKKEET
-657 VTSPDGTSTKITRTC
+657 VTSPDGTSTKITCTC
-672 TITESSASLSDTEKE
+672 TITESSASLTDTEKE
-687 EIAWAELLNQHP
+687 EIAWKELQ
-699 EYKNKDELK
+699 NKTGKDK
-708 AAGYNIN
+708 ATLLQEGYSID
-715 ISSMDFS
+715 IGSMDFS
-722 GIKCVEWTID
+722 GIKRVEWTIGT
-732 ELSES
+732 LSES
-737 TKTDAKDLNDKLVIP
+737 TKTDTKDLNDKLVIP

-758 IDEKARTI
+758 IDENAGTI
-766 TVDGKTYDKV
+766 TVDGNIYRNV
-776 TKTNDGYTCTVEDK
+776 TKTDDGYTCTVEDK

-898 GEELWIGN
+898 GEELWIG
-906 LEVTDKTEKTDII
+906 KTKIDSTTKKEDII
-919 KYFTTA
+919 KYFTKA

-987 IEVYWKLTWW
+987 IEVYWKSTWLW
-997 GGYYYYTDA
+997 YGYYYYTDA
-1006 NGQEVRVHSNTVH
+1006 NGQEVRVDNNTVH

-1034 GSKLDLLPDKD
+1034 GSKLDLLPDED
-1045 DKVDQTDCVL
+1045 GKVDQTDCVL

-1070 LVNGKGNQL
+1070 LVNGKGNQP

-1092 GEGNGHY
+1092 GKGDGHY
-1099 EYDRGTPNNC
+1099 EYDRGNSNNC

-1148 SAEDQAINAYLKAT
+1148 SAEDEAINAYLKAT
-1162 GSSKTAASLTKK
+1162 GSNKTAASLTKK

-1232 TWGYVGGYDLMISK
+1232 TWGYVGGYDLMISE
-1246 LTQVSEGKVVGQTES
+1246 LTQVREGKVVGQTES

-1272 RSSQDFANRLLELNK
+1272 RSSQDFAKRLLELNK
-1287 QTTTHKTSESATAYG
+1287 QTTTTHKTGEGATAYG
-1302 ENTSGGFDGA
+1302 ENTSGDFDGT
-1312 YTQNKSET
+1312 YTQKKSET
-1320 VTGSGTGKGHYTTF
+1320 VEGSGTGKGHYTTF
-1334 TEVLKKLFTGSGSK
+1334 TEVLKKIFSGSGSK
-1348 EHDEGKVSYTYRTT
+1348 EHDEGSVSYTHRTT
-1362 DKVDTTPVSK
+1362 DKVNTTPVSK

-1378 DAHVDYNYTSIETR
+1378 DAHVGYNYTSIETR

-1410 VDPDT
+1410 ET
-1415 PDGPVEDE
+1415 PVEDE
-1423 TPDEVM
+1423 TPNEVV
-1429 TPETPELPAVQD
+1429 TPETPELPPVQD
-1441 AAPDEVVLPAEPEL
+1441 ATPDAPVLPSDAVL
-1455 PAVQDA
+1455 PAVQD
-1461 TALPQTG
+1461 ALPQTG

>member
-34 PAEDNAAPQAEP
+34 SVEDNAAPQAEP
-46 VAESST
+46 
-52 PAPVAEEG
+52 APVEGKTAEGEVEG
-60 EKQEKVGEQ
+60 EEEKQE
-69 EEFFPPPVNEEAKSE
+69 EFVPPVNDEAKKDD
-84 EQAPAFGP
+84 QAPAFGP

-108 PEEPGESGKDG
+108 PEETGKSGEDG
-119 ETDGSEGSGETDE
+119 ETDGSDGSGETDE

-163 ATKEETPDSS
+163 ATKEETPEGS

-259 GDYTVDKVEPAK
+259 GGYTVDKVEPAK

-354 TTETTLVLKV
+354 TTETTLKLKV
-364 EKGTVDVNNE
+364 EKGTVDVDDK
-374 DLTTEIELPS
+374 DLTTKVELPS

-406 EMLQDEYYN
+406 EMLKDEYYN

-430 EYTYKVKKMEDSK
+430 EYTYKVKKTENTK
-443 PLTNAQLAERLGEGF
+443 PLTHAQLADRLGEGF

-463 GVYYKGEKLTFDQ
+463 GVYYKGEKLNLDQ

-507 ESAKETAK
+507 KSAEETAK

-524 DAARNAGINVET
+524 DAAKKTGINVDSE
-536 DDFKNQ
+536 DFKNQ

-566 TVTLRYNGATV
+566 TVTLRYDGATV

-628 SGELPSLD
+628 SGELPSLE
-636 GWTIASKD
+636 GWTFDGID
-644 PEKGTTTYKKEDT
+644 TEKGTTTYKKEET
-657 VTSPDGTSTKITRTC
+657 VTLPDGTSTKITRTC
-672 TITESSASLSDTEKE
+672 TIKESSASLSDAEKE
-687 EIAWAELLNQHP
+687 EIAWKELQ
-699 EYKNKDELK
+699 NKTGKDK
-708 AAGYNIN
+708 ATLLQEGYSID
-715 ISSMDFS
+715 IGSMDFS
-722 GIKCVEWTID
+722 GIKRVEWTIN

-840 GNETITVDY
+840 GDETITVDY

-864 SSSVTDIIK
+864 SSSVTGIIK
-873 DNKDLE
+873 DDKDLE

-893 SKLLP
+893 SKLQP
-898 GEELWIGN
+898 GEELRIG
-906 LEVTDKTEKTDII
+906 ETKIDSTTKKEDII
-919 KYFTTA
+919 KYFTKA
-925 ISPENMSKDEL
+925 ISPDDMSKDEL

-945 IAKNSTYVANKGSDY
+945 IAKSSTYVANKGSDY

-970 EKTDEFKS
+970 EKTGEFKY

-987 IEVYWKLTWW
+987 IEVYWKSTWGW
-997 GGYYYYTDA
+997 NGYYYYTDA
-1006 NGQEVRVHSNTVH
+1006 NGHEVRVDSNTVH
-1019 YEEQRDDIGHLDLAS
+1019 SEEQRDDIKHLDLAS
-1034 GSKLDLLPDKD
+1034 GSKLDLLPDED
-1045 DKVDQTDCVL
+1045 GKVNQTDCVL
-1055 VSKNLKLEWNYDAGN
+1055 VSKNLKLEWNYDAGK
-1070 LVNGKGNQL
+1070 LVNGKDNQT

-1092 GEGNGHY
+1092 GKGSGHY
-1099 EYDRGTPNNC
+1099 EYDRGDPNKN

-1143 WTPGI
+1143 WTPSI
-1148 SAEDQAINAYLKAT
+1148 SAEDEAINAYLKAT
-1162 GSSKTAASLTKK
+1162 GSNKTAASLTKK

-1232 TWGYVGGYDLMISK
+1232 TWGYVGGYDLMISE
-1246 LTQVSEGKVVGQTES
+1246 LTQVREGKVVGQTES

-1272 RSSQDFANRLLELNK
+1272 RSSQDFAKRLLELNK
-1287 QTTTHKTSESATAYG
+1287 QTTTTHKTGEGATAYG
-1302 ENTSGGFDGA
+1302 ENTSGDFDGA
-1312 YTQNKSET
+1312 YTQKKSET
-1320 VTGSGTGKGHYTTF
+1320 VEGSGTGKGHYTTF
-1334 TEVLKKLFTGSGSK
+1334 TEVLKKIFSGSGSK
-1348 EHDEGKVSYTYRTT
+1348 EHDEGSVSYTHRTT
-1362 DKVDTTPVSK
+1362 DKVNTTPVSK

-1410 VDPDT
+1410 ET
-1415 PDGPVEDE
+1415 PVEDE
-1423 TPDEVM
+1423 TPDEVV
-1429 TPETPELPAVQD
+1429 TPETPELPPVQD
-1441 AAPDEVVLPAEPEL
+1441 ATPDAPVLPSDAVL
-1455 PAVQDA
+1455 PAVQD
-1461 TALPQTG
+1461 ALPQTG

>member
-1 MTNKKLKLA
+1 M
-10 AMSVALT
+10 
-17 ACVAAQ
+17 
-23 PMAAHAVEGPD
+23 
-34 PAEDNAAPQAEP
+34 
-46 VAESST
+46 
-52 PAPVAEEG
+52 
-60 EKQEKVGEQ
+60 
-69 EEFFPPPVNEEAKSE
+69 NEEAKKDD
-84 EQAPAFGP
+84 QAPAFGP

-108 PEEPGESGKDG
+108 PEEPGKSGEDG
-119 ETDGSEGSGETDE
+119 EADGSEGSGETDE

-235 EINLDDELGKDVR
+235 EIDLNKELGEVR
-248 PDWKTDKDAKL
+248 PDWKTDKDATL
-259 GDYTVDKVEPAK
+259 GDYTVKEVEPSE
-271 DGNSKTLTL
+271 DGNSKELTL

-309 KEELDE
+309 KTDD
-315 EGNPKTTYTLKK
+315 EGNTTYTLKK
-327 EEISTDENGNTV
+327 EETSTDENGNTV
-339 TRVTY
+339 TRTTY
-344 YKITGNTVET
+344 YEITGTSVKT
-354 TTETTLVLKV
+354 RTETTLKLKV
-364 EKGTVDVNNE
+364 EKGTETKKDQ
-374 DLTTEIELPS
+374 DLSTEAELPDS
-384 ITAKNTDETKTDV
+384 ITVKNGKSELKVSKDILEKALDNGGTYTDTDKNITYTVTKK
-397 IEISSEKLG
+397 EESSTKLSN
-406 EMLQDEYYN
+406 E
-415 NVTGEY
+415 
-421 VYTENVDGK
+421 
-430 EYTYKVKKMEDSK
+430 
-443 PLTNAQLAERLGEGF
+443 QLAKRLGDGF
-458 TGDDN
+458 TYNAADDSIS
-463 GVYYKGEKLTFDQ
+463 YKGEKLTISQND
-476 MEAVRKTLSYTVEVT
+476 VYRKLLSYDVTVT
-491 EVTKTPG
+491 ETIKNEG
-498 QVEGGQESI
+498 QVEGGQASI
-507 ESAKETAK
+507 DKANNDAK

-524 DAARNAGINVET
+524 DAAKKTGINVDSE
-536 DDFKNQ
+536 DFKNQ

-566 TVTLRYNGATV
+566 TVTLRYDGATV
-577 SAPQPGTPDSSKD
+577 SAPQPGSSDPSKD
-590 TETRKD
+590 TETREDIKD
-596 VTDNVITGTAYVTG
+596 YTVTGTAYVTG

-628 SGELPSLD
+628 SGELPSLE
-636 GWTIASKD
+636 GWTFDGID
-644 PEKGTTTYKKEDT
+644 TEKGTTTYKKEET

-672 TITESSASLSDTEKE
+672 TITESSASLSDAEKE
-687 EIAWAELLNQHP
+687 EIAWKELQ
-699 EYKNKDELK
+699 NKTGKDK
-708 AAGYNIN
+708 ATLLQEGYSID
-715 ISSMDFS
+715 IGSMDFS
-722 GIKCVEWTID
+722 GIKRVEWTID
-732 ELSES
+732 TLSES
-737 TKTDAKDLNDKLVIP
+737 TKTDTKDLNDKLVIP

-766 TVDGKTYDKV
+766 TVDGKTYDNV

-802 AGAPLTPEEIQ
+802 AGAPLTPDEIQ

-840 GNETITVDY
+840 GDETITVDY

-864 SSSVTDIIK
+864 SSSVTGIIK
-873 DNKDLE
+873 DDKDLE

-893 SKLLP
+893 SKLQP
-898 GEELWIGN
+898 GEELRIG
-906 LEVTDKTEKTDII
+906 ETKIDSTTKKEDII
-919 KYFTTA
+919 KYFTKA
-925 ISPENMSKDEL
+925 ISPDDMSKDEL

-945 IAKNSTYVANKGSDY
+945 IAKSSTYVANKGSDY

-970 EKTDEFKS
+970 EKTDEFKY
-978 FSKAPDGSK
+978 FSKAPDDSK
-987 IEVYWKLTWW
+987 IEVYWKWTWW

-1019 YEEQRDDIGHLDLAS
+1019 SEEQRDDIGHLDLAS
-1034 GSKLDLLPDKD
+1034 GSKLDLLPDED
-1045 DKVDQTDCVL
+1045 GKVNQTDCVL
-1055 VSKNLKLEWNYDAGN
+1055 VSKNLKLEWNYDAGK
-1070 LVNGKGNQL
+1070 LVNGKDNQT

-1092 GEGNGHY
+1092 GEGSGHY
-1099 EYDRGTPNNC
+1099 EYDRGNRNNN

-1124 DPIKENG
+1124 DPIKDKDG
-1131 SIKLYQGQRGDY
+1131 SIKLYQGQWGDY
-1143 WTPGI
+1143 WNPGI
-1148 SAEDQAINAYLKAT
+1148 SAEDEAINAYLKAT
-1162 GSSKTAASLTKK
+1162 GSSKTYRDLTTK
-1174 ERDAIVGTYV
+1174 ERNAIVGTYV
-1184 VQIGTTGTNST
+1184 VKIGTTGTNST

-1215 TRDANT
+1215 SRDANT

-1246 LTQVSEGKVVGQTES
+1246 LTQVSEGKVIGQTES

-1272 RSSQDFANRLLELNK
+1272 RSSQDFAKRLLELNK
-1287 QTTTHKTSESATAYG
+1287 QTTTTHKTGEGATAYG
-1302 ENTSGGFDGA
+1302 ENTSGDFDGT
-1312 YTQNKSET
+1312 YTQKKSET
-1320 VTGSGTGKGHYTTF
+1320 VEGSGTGKGHYTTF
-1334 TEVLKKLFTGSGSK
+1334 TEVLKKIFSGSGSK
-1348 EHDEGKVSYTYRTT
+1348 EHDEGSVSYTHRTT
-1362 DKVDTTPVSK
+1362 DKVNTTPVSK

-1423 TPDEVM
+1423 TPDEVV

-1479 SGMLLTIAG
+1479 SGMLLMVVG
-1488 AFASLKYKEKH
+1488 AFTSLKYKEKH

>member
-34 PAEDNAAPQAEP
+34 SVEDNAAPQAEP
-46 VAESST
+46 
-52 PAPVAEEG
+52 APVEGKTAEGEVEG
-60 EKQEKVGEQ
+60 EEEKQE
-69 EEFFPPPVNEEAKSE
+69 EFVPPVNDEAKKDD
-84 EQAPAFGP
+84 QAPAFGP
-92 GTKTDDIIIDY
+92 GTKTDDITIDY

-108 PEEPGESGKDG
+108 PEEP
-119 ETDGSEGSGETDE
+119 GETDE

-197 GNTTITTP
+197 GNPTITTP
-205 TETTGTETTTTTG
+205 TETTGTQTTTTTG
-218 TGKADSSTTIT
+218 TGKADSSTTIIT

-235 EINLDDELGKDVR
+235 EIDLNKELKNKDGKVKKPTWETKAED
-248 PDWKTDKDAKL
+248 KL
-259 GDYTVDKVEPAK
+259 GDYTVKEVEPSE

-280 KKTSPTEEK
+280 TKTDDSAPEK
-289 EMAAEDIAKLLD
+289 EMSAEDIAKLLD
-301 VPEGGVEK
+301 VPEDGVEK
-309 KEELDE
+309 KTDD
-315 EGNPKTTYTLKK
+315 EGNTTYILKK
-327 EEISTDENGNTV
+327 EETSTDENGNTV

-344 YKITGNTVET
+344 YEITGNSVKT
-354 TTETTLVLKV
+354 TTETTLKLKV
-364 EKGTVDVNNE
+364 EKGTETKKDQ
-374 DLTTEIELPS
+374 DLSTEAELPDS
-384 ITAKNTDETKTDV
+384 ITVKNGKSELKVSKDILEKALDNGGTYTDTDKNITYTVTKK
-397 IEISSEKLG
+397 EESSTKLSN
-406 EMLQDEYYN
+406 E
-415 NVTGEY
+415 
-421 VYTENVDGK
+421 
-430 EYTYKVKKMEDSK
+430 
-443 PLTNAQLAERLGEGF
+443 QLAKRLGDGF
-458 TGDDN
+458 TYNAADDSIS
-463 GVYYKGEKLTFDQ
+463 YKGEKLTISQND
-476 MEAVRKTLSYTVEVT
+476 VYRKLLSYDVTVT
-491 EVTKTPG
+491 ETIKNEG
-498 QVEGGQESI
+498 QVEGGQASI
-507 ESAKETAK
+507 DKANNDAK

-524 DAARNAGINVET
+524 DAAKKTGINVDSE
-536 DDFKNQ
+536 DFKNQ

-566 TVTLRYNGATV
+566 TVTLRYDGATV
-577 SAPQPGTPDSSKD
+577 SAPQPGTPDSSKG
-590 TETRKD
+590 TETREDIKD
-596 VTDNVITGTAYVTG
+596 YTVTGTAYVTG

-628 SGELPSLD
+628 SGELPSLE
-636 GWTIASKD
+636 GWTFDGID
-644 PEKGTTTYKKEDT
+644 TEKGTTTYKKEET

-672 TITESSASLSDTEKE
+672 TITESSASLSDAEKAD
-687 EIAWAELLNQHP
+687 IAWAELLKQHP
-699 EYKNKDELK
+699 EYKNEDELK
-708 AAGYNIN
+708 AAGYNID
-715 ISSMDFS
+715 IGSMDFS
-722 GIKCVEWTID
+722 GIKRVEWTIGT
-732 ELSES
+732 LSES
-737 TKTDAKDLNDKLVIP
+737 TKTDTKDLNDKLVIP

-758 IDEKARTI
+758 IDEKAGTI
-766 TVDGKTYDKV
+766 TVDGDIYRNV

-813 TALAGQYSVSADSIR
+813 TALAGQYSVPADSIR

-840 GNETITVDY
+840 GDETITVDY

-879 KAYDELWKQIQEIQ
+879 KAYDELWKQIQEIR
-893 SKLLP
+893 SKLQP

-970 EKTDEFKS
+970 EKTDEFKY

-987 IEVYWKLTWW
+987 IEVYWKWTLW

-1045 DKVDQTDCVL
+1045 GNVDQTDCVL

-1070 LVNGKGNQL
+1070 LVNGEDNQP

-1092 GEGNGHY
+1092 DEGDGHY
-1099 EYDRGTPNNC
+1099 EYDRGNPNNC

-1184 VQIGTTGTNST
+1184 VKIGTTGTNST

-1205 SSELT
+1205 TSELT

-1232 TWGYVGGYDLMISK
+1232 TWGYIGGYDLMISK

-1287 QTTTHKTSESATAYG
+1287 QTTTHKTSERATASG

-1312 YTQNKSET
+1312 YTQDKSET

-1392 TVTVNGEET
+1392 TVTVDGEET

-1423 TPDEVM
+1423 TPDEVV
-1429 TPETPELPAVQD
+1429 TPETPELPPVQD
-1441 AAPDEVVLPAEPEL
+1441 ATPDDAAPETPVLPSDAVL

>member
-34 PAEDNAAPQAEP
+34 SVEDNAAPQAEP
-46 VAESST
+46 
-52 PAPVAEEG
+52 APVEGKTAEGEVEGEEG
-60 EKQEKVGEQ
+60 KQ
-69 EEFFPPPVNEEAKSE
+69 EEFTPPPVNEEAKSE

-92 GTKTDDIIIDY
+92 GTKTDDITIDY

-108 PEEPGESGKDG
+108 PEQPGKSGEDG
-119 ETDGSEGSGETDE
+119 EADGSEGSGETDE

-158 GKIGE
+158 GKIGT

-248 PDWKTDKDAKL
+248 PGWGTDKDDKL
-259 GDYTVDKVEPAK
+259 GGYTVDKVENSK
-271 DGNSKTLTL
+271 DGNSKELTL

-289 EMAAEDIAKLLD
+289 KMAAEDIAKLLD

-309 KEELDE
+309 KTDD
-315 EGNPKTTYTLKK
+315 EGNTTYTLKK
-327 EEISTDENGNTV
+327 EETSTDENGNTV
-339 TRVTY
+339 TRTTY
-344 YKITGNTVET
+344 YEITGNSVKT
-354 TTETTLVLKV
+354 TTETTLKLKV
-364 EKGTVDVNNE
+364 EKGTVDVDDK
-374 DLTTEIELPS
+374 DLTTKVELPS

-406 EMLQDEYYN
+406 EMLKDEYYN
-415 NVTGEY
+415 NDTGEY

-430 EYTYKVKKMEDSK
+430 EYTYKVKKTENTK
-443 PLTNAQLAERLGEGF
+443 PLTNAQLADRLGEGF

-463 GVYYKGEKLTFDQ
+463 GVYYKGEKLNLDQ

-507 ESAKETAK
+507 KSAEETAK

-524 DAARNAGINVET
+524 DAAKKTGINVDSE
-536 DDFKNQ
+536 DFKNQ

-577 SAPQPGTPDSSKD
+577 STDPGTPDSSKD

-644 PEKGTTTYKKEDT
+644 PEKGTTTYKKEET

-722 GIKCVEWTID
+722 GIKRVEWTID

-758 IDEKARTI
+758 IDEKAGTI
-766 TVDGKTYDKV
+766 TVDGKTYDNV

-840 GNETITVDY
+840 GDETITVDY

-879 KAYDELWKQIQEIQ
+879 KAYDELWKQIQEIR
-893 SKLLP
+893 SKLQP
-898 GEELWIGN
+898 GEELWIG
-906 LEVTDKTEKTDII
+906 KTKIDSTTQKEDII
-919 KYFTTA
+919 KYFTKA

-970 EKTDEFKS
+970 EKTGEFKY
-978 FSKAPDGSK
+978 FSKVPDGSK
-987 IEVYWKLTWW
+987 IEVYWKWTWGW
-997 GGYYYYTDA
+997 NGYYYYTDA
-1006 NGQEVRVHSNTVH
+1006 NGHEVRVDSNTVH
-1019 YEEQRDDIGHLDLAS
+1019 SEEQRDDIKHLDLAS
-1034 GSKLDLLPDKD
+1034 GSKLDLLPDED
-1045 DKVDQTDCVL
+1045 GKVNQTDCVL
-1055 VSKNLKLEWNYDAGN
+1055 VSKDLKLEWNYDAGK
-1070 LVNGKGNQL
+1070 LVNGKDNQT

-1092 GEGNGHY
+1092 GEGSGHY
-1099 EYDRGTPNNC
+1099 EYDRGNRNNN

-1131 SIKLYQGQRGDY
+1131 SIKLYQGQWGDY
-1143 WTPGI
+1143 WNPGI
-1148 SAEDQAINAYLKAT
+1148 SAEDEAINAYLKAT
-1162 GSSKTAASLTKK
+1162 GSSKTYRDLTTK
-1174 ERDAIVGTYV
+1174 ERNAIVGTYV
-1184 VQIGTTGTNST
+1184 VKIGTTGTNST

-1215 TRDANT
+1215 SRDANT

-1302 ENTSGGFDGA
+1302 ENTSGGFNGA
-1312 YTQNKSET
+1312 YTQDKSET

-1334 TEVLKKLFTGSGSK
+1334 TEVLKKLFSGKGETSYDTGS
-1348 EHDEGKVSYTYRTT
+1348 VSYSYRTT
-1362 DKVDTTPVSK
+1362 DKVNTTPVSK

-1410 VDPDT
+1410 ET
-1415 PDGPVEDE
+1415 PVEDE
-1423 TPDEVM
+1423 TPDEVV
-1429 TPETPELPAVQD
+1429 TPETPELPPVQD
-1441 AAPDEVVLPAEPEL
+1441 ATPDDAAPETPVLPSDAVL
-1455 PAVQDA
+1455 PAVQD
-1461 TALPQTG
+1461 ALPQTG

>member
-34 PAEDNAAPQAEP
+34 SVEDNAAPQAEP
-46 VAESST
+46 VAESPT

-60 EKQEKVGEQ
+60 EKQEEAGEQ
-69 EEFFPPPVNEEAKSE
+69 EEFVPPVNDEAKKDD
-84 EQAPAFGP
+84 QAPAFGP
-92 GTKTDDIIIDY
+92 GTKTDDITIDY

-108 PEEPGESGKDG
+108 PEEP
-119 ETDGSEGSGETDE
+119 GETDE

-183 EVKKGDPVVGKDED
+183 EVKKGESVVGKDED

-205 TETTGTETTTTTG
+205 TETTGTQTTTTTG
-218 TGKADSSTTIT
+218 IGKADSSTTIT

-248 PDWKTDKDAKL
+248 PDWSTDEKAKL
-259 GDYTVDKVEPAK
+259 GDYTVKEVEPSE

-280 KKTSPTEEK
+280 KKTSEPETK
-289 EMAAEDIAKLLD
+289 KMSAEDVAKLLD

-309 KEELDE
+309 KTDD
-315 EGNPKTTYTLKK
+315 EGNTTYTLKK
-327 EEISTDENGNTV
+327 EETSTDENGNTV
-339 TRVTY
+339 TRTTY
-344 YKITGNTVET
+344 YEITGNSVKTR
-354 TTETTLVLKV
+354 TETTLKLKV
-364 EKGTVDVNNE
+364 EKGTVDVDDK
-374 DLTTEIELPS
+374 DLTTEIKLPS

-406 EMLQDEYYN
+406 EMLKDEYYN

-421 VYTENVDGK
+421 VYTETVDGK
-430 EYTYKVKKMEDSK
+430 EYTYKVKKTEDTNS
-443 PLTNAQLAERLGEGF
+443 LTNDQLANRLGDGF
-458 TGDDN
+458 SVDADGD
-463 GVYYKGEKLTFDQ
+463 VCYKGEKLTFDQ
-476 MEAVRKTLSYTVEVT
+476 MKAVRKTLSYTVAVT

-507 ESAKETAK
+507 KSAEETAK

-524 DAARNAGINVET
+524 DAAKKTGIDVDSEN
-536 DDFKNQ
+536 FKNQ

-566 TVTLRYNGATV
+566 TVTLRYDGATV
-577 SAPQPGTPDSSKD
+577 SAPQPGSSDPIKD

-628 SGELPSLD
+628 SGKLPSLD
-636 GWTIASKD
+636 GWTVDIND
-644 PEKGTTTYKKEDT
+644 PEKGTTIYKKEDT
-657 VTSPDGTSTKITRTC
+657 VTLPDGTSTKITRTC

-722 GIKCVEWTID
+722 GIKRVEWTID

-758 IDEKARTI
+758 IDEKAGTI

-813 TALAGQYSVSADSIR
+813 TALAGQYSVPADSIR

-840 GNETITVDY
+840 GDETITVDY

-945 IAKNSTYVANKGSDY
+945 IAKSSTYVANKGSDY

-987 IEVYWKLTWW
+987 IEVYWKWTRW

-1045 DKVDQTDCVL
+1045 GNVDQTDCVL
-1055 VSKNLKLEWNYDAGN
+1055 VSKNLEWNYDAGN
-1070 LVNGKGNQL
+1070 LVNGKGNQP

-1092 GEGNGHY
+1092 GKGNGHY
-1099 EYDRGTPNNC
+1099 EYDRGNPNNC
-1109 PDKSAYYKLTGTVAY
+1109 PDKSAYYKLTCTVAY

-1131 SIKLYQGQRGDY
+1131 NIKLYQGGFDDY
-1143 WTPGI
+1143 WYWV

-1162 GSSKTAASLTKK
+1162 GSNKTAASLTKK
-1174 ERDAIVGTYV
+1174 ERNAIVGTYV
-1184 VQIGTTGTNST
+1184 VKIGTTDTNST

-1205 SSELT
+1205 TSELT

-1302 ENTSGGFDGA
+1302 ENTSGGFNGA
-1312 YTQNKSET
+1312 YTQDKSET

-1334 TEVLKKLFTGSGSK
+1334 TEVLKKLFSGKGETSYDTGS
-1348 EHDEGKVSYTYRTT
+1348 VSYSYRTT
-1362 DKVDTTPVSK
+1362 DKVNTTPVSK

-1410 VDPDT
+1410 ET
-1415 PDGPVEDE
+1415 PVEDE
-1423 TPDEVM
+1423 TPDEVV
-1429 TPETPELPAVQD
+1429 TPETPELPPVQD
-1441 AAPDEVVLPAEPEL
+1441 ATPDDAAPETPVLPSDAVL
-1455 PAVQDA
+1455 PAVQD
-1461 TALPQTG
+1461 ALPQTG